1 MQQFFTNLKSFME
14 IFYFAIICILFIF
27 AVIDLNVGVS
37 NDAVNFLNSA
47 VGAKAA
53 SLKTILIVAAIGI
66 FIGASTSNGMMDIAR
81 HGMFQPEHFY
91 FRQLMCV
98 FLAVTV
104 TDVVLLDIFNS
115 LGMPTSTTVSMV
127 FELLGA
133 SFAISLIKMNS
144 GENLP
149 DVESMGDLLNT
160 SKALEVI
167 AGIFL
172 SVAIAFFFG
181 IIVQWIARLIFTYN
195 YKKGLTKKIGIFGG
209 VAVTSIIYF
218 MLFKGMKGASF
229 MTPEIKAFLNENTLM
244 LLGIVFVVSTFLM
257 QILHALK
264 VNVFKVII
272 MVGTFALAMAFA
284 GNDLVNFIGVT
295 MAALDSFLH
304 FYHEAV
310 PAGISP
316 DEYMMGFLNDSAT
329 TSVWFLIGAGAI
341 MVFALCTSKKAH
353 EVLKTSINLSRQ
365 DEGDEMFGSSSMAR
379 KLVRAGMGFVNGINN
394 ITPKNIK
401 QWVSNRFNQNE
412 VTIDEGAAFD
422 LVRASVNLV
431 LAGLLIALG
440 TSLKLPLSTTY
451 VTFMVGMGTSL
462 ADRAW
467 GRETA
472 VFRITG
478 VISVIGGW
486 FLTAGAAFILAGIVA
501 SIMYFGGSVAMVIMA
516 CISGFILVR
525 SHLSYNKKSA
535 KDAERD
541 IKMDIVLTSEN
552 KDEVWENLKSHT
564 AETLCHTLDYAAD
577 TYEGVIT
584 AFANEDVRKLRSAL
598 GKIVEEKAWL
608 KQMRRKETLGFRRI
622 DKGLAFEKNT
632 WYYLS
637 SNNAQQ
643 ILNTLTRITNPMKE
657 HTDNNFR
664 PLSPEYLMEFAP
676 YQKRLIEVFRGIS
689 RIISTGDYTD
699 AEKLSSEGKWLKK
712 EISNLRRLQTH
723 RLQEDAENIK
733 VAFVYLNLIQESHE
747 LLSEVR
753 NVLRGCEKYFIDQK
767 GLSAEEANL

>member
-1 MQQFFTNLKSFME
+1 ME
-14 IFYFAIICILFIF
+14 YFYFAIICVLFVF
-27 AVIDLNVGVS
+27 AIIDLNVGVS

-53 SLKTILIVAAIGI
+53 SLKMILLIAAIGI
-66 FIGASTSNGMMDIAR
+66 FIGASTSSGMMDIAR

-133 SFAISLIKMNS
+133 SFAISLIKINS
-144 GENLP
+144 GESLEG
-149 DVESMGDLLNT
+149 VSTLGDLLNT
-160 SKALEVI
+160 GKALEVI

-195 YKKGLTKKIGIFGG
+195 YKKGLTKKIGLFGG
-209 VAVTSIIYF
+209 VAVTSILYF
-218 MLFKGMKGASF
+218 MLFKGMKNAAF
-229 MTPEIKAFLNENTLM
+229 MTPDVKAYLNEHTLM
-244 LLGIVFVVSTFLM
+244 LLGIIFVVSTILM
-257 QILHALK
+257 QFLHALK
-264 VNVFKVII
+264 VNIFKVII
-272 MVGTFALAMAFA
+272 LIGTFALAMAFA

-295 MAALDSFLH
+295 MAALDSVLH
-304 FYHEAV
+304 FAHEAV
-310 PAGISP
+310 PAGISA
-316 DEYMMGFLNDSAT
+316 DEYMMGFLNEPAQ

-379 KLVRAGMGFVNGINN
+379 KLVRAGMGFITSLQK
-394 ITPKNIK
+394 ITPKDVKRWIAK
-401 QWVSNRFNQNE
+401 RFDQE
-412 VTIDEGAAFD
+412 HATLDEGAAFD

-451 VTFMVGMGTSL
+451 VTFMVGMGSSL
-462 ADRAW
+462 ADHAW
-467 GRETA
+467 GRESA

-486 FLTAGAAFILAGIVA
+486 FLTAGAAFILAGIVS
-501 SIMYFGGSVAMVIMA
+501 SIMYFGGPVAMVIMA
-516 CISGFILVR
+516 GLALFLLFR
-525 SHLSYNKKSA
+525 SHISYKNKKSE
-535 KDAERD
+535 DVRD
-541 IKMDIVLTSEN
+541 VKLDIVLNSEDT
-552 KDEVWENLKSHT
+552 DEVWTALSGHT
-564 AETLCHTLDYAAD
+564 ADTLCHTLDYAAD
-577 TYEGVIT
+577 TYEGVIR
-584 AFANEDVRKLRSAL
+584 AFAREDVRKLRAAL
-598 GKIVEEKAWL
+598 SKIVEEKAWL
-608 KQMRRKETLGFRRI
+608 KKMRRHETLGFRRI

-664 PLSPEYLMEFAP
+664 PLSPQYLEEFAP
-676 YQKRLIEVFRGIS
+676 YQKRLVAVFRGIS
-689 RIISTGDYTD
+689 EVIRTGDFTE
-699 AEKLSSEGKWLKK
+699 AEKLSAEGKWLKK
-712 EISNLRRLQTH
+712 EISNLRRVQTH
-723 RLQEDAENIK
+723 RLQEDADNIK

-753 NVLRGCEKYFIDQK
+753 NVLRGCEKFFGENVPY
-767 GLSAEEANL
+767 SMEEADAEA

>member
-1 MQQFFTNLKSFME
+1 ME
-14 IFYFAIICILFIF
+14 IFYFAIICVLFIF

-133 SFAISLIKMNS
+133 SFAISLIKLGSHEGLEGVNT
-144 GENLP
+144 LA
-149 DVESMGDLLNT
+149 DLLNT
-160 SKALEVI
+160 GKALEVI

-181 IIVQWIARLIFTYN
+181 VIVQWISRLIFTYN
-195 YKKGLTKKIGIFGG
+195 YKKGLTAKIGIFGG

-218 MLFKGMKGASF
+218 MLFKGMKGAAF
-229 MTPEIKAFLNENTLM
+229 MTPEVKAYLNENTLM
-244 LLGIVFVVSTFLM
+244 LLGIVFAVSTVFMQLM
-257 QILHALK
+257 HALK

-272 MVGTFALAMAFA
+272 MIGTFALAMAFA

-295 MAALDSFLH
+295 MAALDSVLH
-304 FYHEAV
+304 FAREAV
-310 PAGISP
+310 PAGISA
-316 DEYMMGFLNDSAT
+316 DEYMMGFLNEPAQ

-341 MVFALCTSKKAH
+341 MVYALCTSKKAH

-379 KLVRAGMGFVNGINN
+379 KLVRAGMGFINGVNKIS
-394 ITPKNIK
+394 PKSVK
-401 QWVSNRFNQNE
+401 RWVAKRFDQE
-412 VTIDEGAAFD
+412 HATLDEGAAFD

-451 VTFMVGMGTSL
+451 VTFMVGMGSSL
-462 ADRAW
+462 ADKAW
-467 GRETA
+467 GRESA

-501 SIMYFGGSVAMVIMA
+501 SIMYFGGPVAMVIMA
-516 CISGFILVR
+516 ALALFLLIR
-525 SHLSYNKKSA
+525 SHLAYKNKKN
-535 KDAERD
+535 EEVRD
-541 IKMDIVLTSEN
+541 VKMDIVLNSE
-552 KDEVWENLKSHT
+552 DTQEVWAALSGHT
-564 AETLCHTLDYAAD
+564 AETLCHTLEYAAD
-577 TYEGVIT
+577 TYEGVIR
-584 AFANEDVRKLRSAL
+584 AFAREDVRKLRTAL
-598 GKIVEEKAWL
+598 DKIVEEKAWL
-608 KQMRRKETLGFRRI
+608 KKQRRHETLGFRRI

-664 PLSPEYLMEFAP
+664 PLSPQYLEEFLP
-676 YQKRLIEVFRGIS
+676 YQQRLVAVFRGIS
-689 RIISTGDYTD
+689 EVIRTGDFSE

-712 EISNLRRLQTH
+712 EISNLRRVQTH

-753 NVLRGCEKYFIDQK
+753 NVLRGCEKFFIDQTDCT
-767 GLSAEEANL
+767 LPEANL

>member
-1 MQQFFTNLKSFME
+1 ME
-14 IFYFAIICILFIF
+14 YFYFAIICVLFIF
-27 AVIDLNVGVS
+27 AIIDLNVGVS

-53 SLKTILIVAAIGI
+53 SLKTILFIAAIGI
-66 FIGASTSNGMMDIAR
+66 FIGASTSSGMMDIAR

-133 SFAISLIKMNS
+133 SFAISLIKINS
-144 GENLP
+144 GEALEG
-149 DVESMGDLLNT
+149 VSSMGDLLNT
-160 SKALEVI
+160 GKALEVI

-181 IIVQWIARLIFTYN
+181 IVVQWISRLIFTYN
-195 YKKGLTKKIGIFGG
+195 YKKGLTKKIGVFGG
-209 VAVTSIIYF
+209 VAVTSILYF
-218 MLFKGMKGASF
+218 MLFKGMKNAAF
-229 MTPEIKAFLNENTLM
+229 MTPDVKAYLNENTLM
-244 LLGIVFVVSTFLM
+244 LLGVIFVVSTILM
-257 QILHALK
+257 QFLHALK

-272 MVGTFALAMAFA
+272 LIGTFALAMAFA

-295 MAALDSFLH
+295 MAALDSVIH
-304 FYHEAV
+304 FAEVAV
-310 PAGISP
+310 PAGISA
-316 DEYMMGFLNDSAT
+316 DEYMMGFLNEPAQ
-329 TSVWFLIGAGAI
+329 TSIWFLIGAGAI
-341 MVFALCTSKKAH
+341 MVYALCTSKKAH
-353 EVLKTSINLSRQ
+353 EVLNTSINLSRQ

-379 KLVRAGMGFVNGINN
+379 KLVRAGMGFITSINK
-394 ITPKNIK
+394 ISPKNLK
-401 QWVSNRFNQNE
+401 RWVAKRFNQE
-412 VTIDEGAAFD
+412 EATLDDGAAFD

-451 VTFMVGMGTSL
+451 VTFMVGMGSSL
-462 ADRAW
+462 ADHAW
-467 GRETA
+467 GRESA

-486 FLTAGAAFILAGIVA
+486 FLTAGAAFILAGIVS
-501 SIMYFGGSVAMVIMA
+501 SIMYFGGPVAMVIMA
-516 CISGFILVR
+516 GLALFLLIR
-525 SHLSYNKKSA
+525 SHISYKNKKNE
-535 KDAERD
+535 DVRD
-541 IKMDIVLTSEN
+541 VKLDIVLNSQDT
-552 KDEVWENLKSHT
+552 DEVWTALSGHT
-564 AETLCHTLDYAAD
+564 ADTLCHTLDYAAD
-577 TYEGVIT
+577 TYDGVIR
-584 AFANEDVRKLRSAL
+584 AFAREDVRKLRTAL
-598 GKIVEEKAWL
+598 TKIVEEKAWL
-608 KQMRRKETLGFRRI
+608 KKMRRHETLGFRRI

-664 PLSPEYLMEFAP
+664 PLSPQYLEEFAP
-676 YQKRLIEVFRGIS
+676 YQKRLVAVFRGIS
-689 RIISTGDYTD
+689 EVIRTGDFSE
-699 AEKLSSEGKWLKK
+699 AEKLSAEGKWLKK
-712 EISNLRRLQTH
+712 EISNLRRVQTH
-723 RLQEDAENIK
+723 RLQEDADNIK

-753 NVLRGCEKYFIDQK
+753 NVLRGCEKFFGENVPYTI
-767 GLSAEEANL
+767 EEA

>member
-1 MQQFFTNLKSFME
+1 ME
-14 IFYFAIICILFIF
+14 IFYFAIICILFVF

-66 FIGASTSNGMMDIAR
+66 FIGASTSSGMMDIAR

-133 SFAISLIKMNS
+133 SFAISLIKINS
-144 GENLP
+144 GEALEG
-149 DVESMGDLLNT
+149 VSTMADLLNT
-160 SKALEVI
+160 GKALEVI

-181 IIVQWIARLIFTYN
+181 VIVQWLARLIFTYN
-195 YKKGLTKKIGIFGG
+195 YKKGLTSKIGIFGG
-209 VAVTSIIYF
+209 VAVTSILYF
-218 MLFKGMKGASF
+218 MLFKGMKNAAF
-229 MTPEIKAFLNENTLM
+229 MTPDVKAYLNENTLM
-244 LLGIVFVVSTFLM
+244 LLGIIFVVSTLLM
-257 QILHALK
+257 QLLHALK
-264 VNVFKVII
+264 VNIFKVII
-272 MVGTFALAMAFA
+272 MIGTFALAMAFA

-295 MAALDSFLH
+295 MAALDSVLH
-304 FYHEAV
+304 FAREAV
-310 PAGISP
+310 PAGISA
-316 DEYMMGFLNDSAT
+316 DEYMMGFLNEPAQ

-365 DEGDEMFGSSSMAR
+365 DDGDEMFGSSPVAR
-379 KLVRAGMGFVNGINN
+379 KLVRAGMGFITSINK
-394 ITPKNIK
+394 ISPKSVK
-401 QWVSNRFNQNE
+401 LWVAKRFNQEE
-412 VTIDEGAAFD
+412 VSLDEGAAFD

-451 VTFMVGMGTSL
+451 VTFMVGMGSSL
-462 ADRAW
+462 ADHAW
-467 GRETA
+467 GRESA

-501 SIMYFGGSVAMVIMA
+501 SIMYFGGPVAMVVMA
-516 CISGFILVR
+516 GLALFLLIR
-525 SHLSYNKKSA
+525 SHISYKNKKSE
-535 KDAERD
+535 DVRD
-541 IKMDIVLTSEN
+541 EKMAVVLNSE
-552 KDEVWENLKSHT
+552 DPQEVWAALSSHS
-564 AETLCHTLDYAAD
+564 ADTLCHSLDYAAD
-577 TYEGVIT
+577 TYDYVIN
-584 AFANEDVRKLRSAL
+584 AFAKEDVRRLRTAL
-598 GKIVEEKAWL
+598 ARIVEEKAWL
-608 KQMRRKETLGFRRI
+608 KKQRRQETLGFRRI
-622 DKGLAFEKNT
+622 DKGLAIEKNT

-664 PLSPEYLMEFAP
+664 PLPVQYLEEFAP
-676 YQKRLIEVFRGIS
+676 YRTRLIEVFRNIS
-689 RIISTGDYTD
+689 EIIRTGDFSE
-699 AEKLSSEGKWLKK
+699 AERVSAEGKWLKK
-712 EISNLRRLQTH
+712 EISNLRRVQTH
-723 RLQEDAENIK
+723 RLQQEDADKIK

-753 NVLRGCEKYFIDQK
+753 NVLRGCEKYFIDQVD
-767 GLSAEEANL
+767 EEGGEAKL

>member
-1 MQQFFTNLKSFME
+1 ME
-14 IFYFAIICILFIF
+14 IFYFAIICVLFIF

-133 SFAISLIKMNS
+133 SFAISLIKLGS
-144 GENLP
+144 GEGL
-149 DVESMGDLLNT
+149 DGVSSLADLLNT
-160 SKALEVI
+160 GKALEVI

-181 IIVQWIARLIFTYN
+181 IIVQWISRLVFTYN
-195 YKKGLTKKIGIFGG
+195 YKKNLTAKIGVFGG
-209 VAVTSIIYF
+209 VAVTSILYF
-218 MLFKGMKGASF
+218 MLFKGMKGAAF
-229 MTPEIKAFLNENTLM
+229 MTPEVKAYLNENTLM
-244 LLGIVFVVSTFLM
+244 LLGIVFVVSTVIM
-257 QILHALK
+257 QLLHALK

-272 MVGTFALAMAFA
+272 MIGTFALAMAFA

-295 MAALDSFLH
+295 MAALDSVLH
-304 FYHEAV
+304 FAREAV
-310 PAGISP
+310 PAGISA
-316 DEYMMGFLNDSAT
+316 DEYMMGFLNEPAA

-341 MVFALCTSKKAH
+341 MVYALCTSKKAH

-379 KLVRAGMGFVNGINN
+379 KLVRAGMGFITGVTK
-394 ITPKNIK
+394 ITPKNVK
-401 QWVSNRFNQNE
+401 RWVAKRFDQE
-412 VTIDEGAAFD
+412 HATLDEGAAFD

-451 VTFMVGMGTSL
+451 VTFMVGMGSSL
-462 ADRAW
+462 ADQAW
-467 GRETA
+467 GRESA

-501 SIMYFGGSVAMVIMA
+501 SIMYFGGPVAMVVMA
-516 CISGFILVR
+516 ALALFLLIR
-525 SHLSYNKKSA
+525 SHLAYKNKKS
-535 KDAERD
+535 EEVRD
-541 IKMDIVLTSEN
+541 VKMDIVLNSEDTSE
-552 KDEVWENLKSHT
+552 VWTALSGHT

-577 TYEGVIT
+577 TYEGVIR
-584 AFANEDVRKLRSAL
+584 AFAREDVRKLRTAL
-598 GKIVEEKAWL
+598 DKIVEEKAWL
-608 KQMRRKETLGFRRI
+608 KKQRRHETLGFRRI

-664 PLSPEYLMEFAP
+664 PLSPQYLEEFAP
-676 YQKRLIEVFRGIS
+676 YQKRLIDVFRGIS
-689 RIISTGDYTD
+689 EVIRTGDFTN
-699 AEKLSSEGKWLKK
+699 AEQLSAEGKWLKK
-712 EISNLRRLQTH
+712 EISNLRRVQTH

-753 NVLRGCEKYFIDQK
+753 NVLRGCEKFFIDQT
-767 GLSAEEANL
+767 ECTVEAKL

>member
-1 MQQFFTNLKSFME
+1 ME
-14 IFYFAIICILFIF
+14 IFYFGIICFLFVL

-53 SLKTILIVAAIGI
+53 SLKTILVVAAIGI

-81 HGMFQPEHFY
+81 HGMFQPEYFY
-91 FRQLMCV
+91 FRQVMCI
-98 FLAVTV
+98 FLAVTAS
-104 TDVVLLDIFNS
+104 DVVLLDIFNS

-133 SFAISLIKMNS
+133 SFAISLIKWNS

-149 DVESMGDLLNT
+149 GVETMGDLLNT

-181 IIVQWIARLIFTYN
+181 IIVQWISRLIFTYN
-195 YKKGLTKKIGIFGG
+195 YKKGLSKKIGIFGG

-244 LLGIVFVVSTFLM
+244 LLGIIFVVSTVLM
-257 QILHALK
+257 QFLHAIK

-272 MVGTFALAMAFA
+272 MIGTFALAMAFA

-304 FYHEAV
+304 FFREGIA
-310 PAGISP
+310 AGFTP
-316 DEYMMGFLNDSAT
+316 DTYMMGFLNDPAT

-379 KLVRAGMGFVNGINN
+379 RLVRVGMNFINFINN
-394 ITPKNIK
+394 ISPARVKV
-401 QWVSNRFNQNE
+401 WVNSRFNQEE
-412 VTIDEGAAFD
+412 VALDDGAAFD

-451 VTFMVGMGTSL
+451 VTFMVGMGSSL

-467 GRETA
+467 GRESA

-478 VISVIGGW
+478 VVSVIGGW
-486 FLTAGAAFILAGIVA
+486 FLTAGAAFILAGLVA
-501 SIMYFGGSVAMVIMA
+501 TLNYLGGPIGMA
-516 CISGFILVR
+516 ITVVLAIFLLIR
-525 SHLSYNKKSA
+525 SHLAYKKKSA
-535 KDAERD
+535 EEVRD
-541 IKMDIVLTSEN
+541 VKMDVVLTS
-552 KDEVWENLKSHT
+552 DDQREVWENLKGHT
-564 AETLCHTLDYAAD
+564 AETLCHTLDFAAD
-577 TYEGVIT
+577 TYETVIT
-584 AFANEDVRKLRSAL
+584 AFANEDVRKLRSSMN
-598 GKIVEEKAWL
+598 KIVEEKALL
-608 KQMRRKETLGFRRI
+608 KKMRRQETLGFRRI

-643 ILNTLTRITNPMKE
+643 ILNTLTRISGPMKE

-664 PLSPEYLMEFAP
+664 PLSPKYLEEFAT
-676 YQKRLIEVFRGIS
+676 YQQRLIAVFRGIS
-689 RIISTGDYTD
+689 EVIRTGDFTH
-699 AEKLSSEGKWLKK
+699 AEKYSAEGKWLKK
-712 EISNLRRLQTH
+712 EMSNLRRLQTH

-753 NVLRGCEKYFIDQK
+753 NVLRGSEKFFIDQQ
-767 GLSAEEANL
+767 EA

>member
-1 MQQFFTNLKSFME
+1 ME
-14 IFYFAIICILFIF
+14 YFYLGIICFLFIL

-133 SFAISLIKMNS
+133 SFAISLIKINS
-144 GENLP
+144 GENLEG
-149 DVESMGDLLNT
+149 VENMADLLNT
-160 SKALEVI
+160 GKALEVI

-181 IIVQWIARLIFTYN
+181 VIVQWISRLIFTYN
-195 YKKGLTKKIGIFGG
+195 YKKGLTKKIGVFGG

-229 MTPEIKAFLNENTLM
+229 MTPDVKAFLNENTLPI
-244 LLGIVFVVSTFLM
+244 LGAIFVVSTVLM
-257 QILHALK
+257 QFLHAIK

-272 MVGTFALAMAFA
+272 MIGTFALAMAFA

-295 MAALDSFLH
+295 MAALDSVLH
-304 FYHEAV
+304 FFREAV

-316 DEYMMGFLNDSAT
+316 DEYMMGFLNEPAT
-329 TSVWFLIGAGAI
+329 TSIWFLIGAGAI

-365 DEGDEMFGSSSMAR
+365 DEGDEMFGSSSLAR
-379 KLVRAGMGFVNGINN
+379 KMVRMGIGFVNNLNN
-394 ITPKNIK
+394 ITPANVKN
-401 QWVSNRFNQNE
+401 WVSGRFNQEE
-412 VTIDEGAAFD
+412 VALDEGAAFD

-451 VTFMVGMGTSL
+451 VTFMVGMGSSL

-486 FLTAGAAFILAGIVA
+486 FLTAGAAFILAGLVA
-501 SIMYFGGSVAMVIMA
+501 TVNYLAGPVGMFIMVALAIFLL
-516 CISGFILVR
+516 IR
-525 SHLSYNKKSA
+525 SHISYKNKATK
-535 KDAERD
+535 EVRD
-541 IKMDIVLTSEN
+541 EKMDIILTSE
-552 KDEVWENLKSHT
+552 DPARVWSNLKAHT
-564 AETLCHTLDYAAD
+564 ADTLCHTLDYAAD

-608 KQMRRKETLGFRRI
+608 KKMRRQETLGFRRI

-632 WYYLS
+632 WYYLC
-637 SNNAQQ
+637 SNNGQQ

-664 PLSPEYLMEFAP
+664 PLSPQYYEEFAP
-676 YQKRLIEVFRGIS
+676 YQKRLVEVFRGIS
-689 RIISTGDYTD
+689 RVISTGDYTD
-699 AEKLSSEGKWLKK
+699 AEKLSAEGKWLKK
-712 EISNLRRLQTH
+712 EISNLRRVQTH

-753 NVLRGCEKYFIDQK
+753 NVLRGCEKYFLDQQ
-767 GLSAEEANL
+767 

>member
-1 MQQFFTNLKSFME
+1 ME
-14 IFYFAIICILFIF
+14 YFYFAIICVLFIF
-27 AVIDLNVGVS
+27 AIIDLNVGVS

-53 SLKTILIVAAIGI
+53 SLKTILFIAAIGI
-66 FIGASTSNGMMDIAR
+66 FIGASTSSGMMDIAR

-133 SFAISLIKMNS
+133 SFAISLIKINS
-144 GENLP
+144 GEALEG
-149 DVESMGDLLNT
+149 VSSMGDLLNT
-160 SKALEVI
+160 GKALEVI

-181 IIVQWIARLIFTYN
+181 IVVQWISRLIFTYN

-209 VAVTSIIYF
+209 VAITSILYF
-218 MLFKGMKGASF
+218 MLFKGMKNAAF
-229 MTPEIKAFLNENTLM
+229 MTPDVKAYLNENTLM
-244 LLGIVFVVSTFLM
+244 LLGVIFVVSTILM
-257 QILHALK
+257 QFLHALK

-272 MVGTFALAMAFA
+272 LIGTFALAMAFA

-295 MAALDSFLH
+295 MAALDSVIH
-304 FYHEAV
+304 FAEVAV
-310 PAGISP
+310 PAGISA
-316 DEYMMGFLNDSAT
+316 DEYMMGFLNEPAQ
-329 TSVWFLIGAGAI
+329 TSIWFLIGAGAI
-341 MVFALCTSKKAH
+341 MVYALCTSKKAH
-353 EVLKTSINLSRQ
+353 EVLNTSINLSRQ

-379 KLVRAGMGFVNGINN
+379 KLVRAGMGFITSINK
-394 ITPKNIK
+394 ISPKNLK
-401 QWVSNRFNQNE
+401 RWVAKRFNQE
-412 VTIDEGAAFD
+412 EATLDDGAAFD

-451 VTFMVGMGTSL
+451 VTFMVGMGSSL
-462 ADRAW
+462 ADHAW
-467 GRETA
+467 GRESA

-486 FLTAGAAFILAGIVA
+486 FLTAGAAFILAGIVS
-501 SIMYFGGSVAMVIMA
+501 SIMYFGGPVAMVIMA
-516 CISGFILVR
+516 GLALFLLIR
-525 SHLSYNKKSA
+525 SHISYKNKKNE
-535 KDAERD
+535 DVRD
-541 IKMDIVLTSEN
+541 VKLDIVLNSQDA
-552 KDEVWENLKSHT
+552 DEVWTALSGHT
-564 AETLCHTLDYAAD
+564 ADTLCHTLDYAAD
-577 TYEGVIT
+577 TYDGVIR
-584 AFANEDVRKLRSAL
+584 AFAREDVRKLRTAL
-598 GKIVEEKAWL
+598 TKIVEEKAWL
-608 KQMRRKETLGFRRI
+608 KKMRRHETLGFRRI

-664 PLSPEYLMEFAP
+664 PLSPQYLEEFAP
-676 YQKRLIEVFRGIS
+676 YQKRLVAVFRGIS
-689 RIISTGDYTD
+689 EVIRIGDFSE
-699 AEKLSSEGKWLKK
+699 AEKLSAEGKWLKK
-712 EISNLRRLQTH
+712 EISNLRRVQTH
-723 RLQEDAENIK
+723 RLQEDADNIK

-753 NVLRGCEKYFIDQK
+753 NVLRGCEKFFGENVPYTI
-767 GLSAEEANL
+767 EEA

>member
-1 MQQFFTNLKSFME
+1 ME
-14 IFYFAIICILFIF
+14 YFYVGIICFLFIL

-53 SLKTILIVAAIGI
+53 SLKVILIVAAIGI

-133 SFAISLIKMNS
+133 SFALAIIKVSS

-149 DVESMGDLLNT
+149 GVESVGDLLNT

-244 LLGIVFVVSTFLM
+244 LLGIIFVVSTVLM
-257 QILHALK
+257 QLLHALK
-264 VNVFKVII
+264 VNIFKVII
-272 MVGTFALAMAFA
+272 MIGTFALAMAFA

-295 MAALDSFLH
+295 MAALDSVLH
-304 FYHEAV
+304 FFREAV

-316 DEYMMGFLNDSAT
+316 DEYMMGFLNEPAT

-365 DEGDEMFGSSSMAR
+365 DEGDEMFGSSSLAR
-379 KLVRAGMGFVNGINN
+379 KLVRMGMGFVNGLNN
-394 ITPKNIK
+394 ITPANVKK
-401 QWVSNRFNQNE
+401 WVNGRFNQSE

-451 VTFMVGMGTSL
+451 VTFMVGMGSSL

-467 GRETA
+467 GRESA

-486 FLTAGAAFILAGIVA
+486 FLTAGAAFILAGLVA
-501 SIMYFGGSVAMVIMA
+501 SVNYLAGPVGMFVMVALAIFLL
-516 CISGFILVR
+516 IR
-525 SHLSYNKKSA
+525 SHMSYKNKKN
-535 KDAERD
+535 EEVRD
-541 IKMDIVLTSEN
+541 VKMDIILTSE
-552 KDEVWENLKSHT
+552 DPGRVWNNLKAHT
-564 AETLCHTLDYAAD
+564 AETLCHTLDFAAD
-577 TYEGVIT
+577 TYESVIS
-584 AFANEDVRKLRSAL
+584 AFANEDVRKLRTAL
-598 GKIVEEKAWL
+598 GKIVEEKALL
-608 KQMRRKETLGFRRI
+608 KKMRRQETLGFRRI

-637 SNNAQQ
+637 SNNGQQ

-664 PLSPEYLMEFAP
+664 PLSPQYYDEFAP

-689 RIISTGDYTD
+689 RVIRTGDYTD
-699 AEKLSSEGKWLKK
+699 AEKLSAEGKWLKK
-712 EISNLRRLQTH
+712 EISNLRRVQTH

-753 NVLRGCEKYFIDQK
+753 NVLRGCEKYFN
-767 GLSAEEANL
+767 E

>member
-1 MQQFFTNLKSFME
+1 ME
-14 IFYFAIICILFIF
+14 IFYFAIICVLFVF

-133 SFAISLIKMNS
+133 SFAISLIKVAS
-144 GENLP
+144 GEVMEGVNS
-149 DVESMGDLLNT
+149 VGDLLNT

-181 IIVQWIARLIFTYN
+181 IIVQWISRLVFTYN
-195 YKKGLTKKIGIFGG
+195 YKKGLGKKIGIFGG

-218 MLFKGMKGASF
+218 MLFKGMKGAAF
-229 MTPEIKAFLNENTLM
+229 MTPEVKAYLNENTLM
-244 LLGIVFVVSTFLM
+244 LLGIIFVVSTVLM
-257 QILHALK
+257 QLLHALK

-272 MVGTFALAMAFA
+272 MIGTFALAMAFA

-295 MAALDSFLH
+295 MAALDSVLH
-304 FYHEAV
+304 FAREAV
-310 PAGISP
+310 PAGISA
-316 DEYMMGFLNDSAT
+316 DEYMMGFLNEPAT
-329 TSVWFLIGAGAI
+329 TSIWFLIGAGAI
-341 MVFALCTSKKAH
+341 MVYALCTSKKAH

-379 KLVRAGMGFVNGINN
+379 KLVRAGMGFINGINKVS
-394 ITPKNIK
+394 PKSVK
-401 QWVSNRFNQNE
+401 RWVAKRFDQE
-412 VTIDEGAAFD
+412 HTTLDEGAAFD

-451 VTFMVGMGTSL
+451 VTFMVGMGSSL
-462 ADRAW
+462 ADHAW
-467 GRETA
+467 GRESA

-501 SIMYFGGSVAMVIMA
+501 SIMYFGGPVAMVVMA
-516 CISGFILVR
+516 ALALFLLIR
-525 SHLSYNKKSA
+525 SHISYKNKKN
-535 KDAERD
+535 EEVRD
-541 IKMDIVLTSEN
+541 VKMDIVLNAEN
-552 KDEVWENLKSHT
+552 PQEVWTALSSHT
-564 AETLCHTLDYAAD
+564 ADTLCHTLEYAAD
-577 TYEGVIT
+577 TYEGVIR
-584 AFANEDVRKLRSAL
+584 AFAREDVRKLRTAL
-598 GKIVEEKAWL
+598 DKIVEEKAWL
-608 KQMRRKETLGFRRI
+608 KKQRRHETLGFRRI

-664 PLSPEYLMEFAP
+664 PLSPQYLEEFLP
-676 YQKRLIEVFRGIS
+676 YQQRLVAVFRGIS
-689 RIISTGDYTD
+689 EVIRTGDFSE
-699 AEKLSSEGKWLKK
+699 AEKLSAEGKWLKK
-712 EISNLRRLQTH
+712 EISNLRRVQTH

-753 NVLRGCEKYFIDQK
+753 NVLRGCEKFFIDQT
-767 GLSAEEANL
+767 GDLAAEPKL

>member
-1 MQQFFTNLKSFME
+1 ME
-14 IFYFAIICILFIF
+14 YFYFAIICVLFVF
-27 AVIDLNVGVS
+27 AIIDLNVGVS

-53 SLKTILIVAAIGI
+53 SLKMILLIAAIGI
-66 FIGASTSNGMMDIAR
+66 FIGASTSSGMMDIAR

-133 SFAISLIKMNS
+133 SFAISLIKINS
-144 GENLP
+144 GESLEG
-149 DVESMGDLLNT
+149 VSTLGDLLNT
-160 SKALEVI
+160 GKALEVI

-195 YKKGLTKKIGIFGG
+195 YKKGLTKKIGLFGG
-209 VAVTSIIYF
+209 VAVTSILYF
-218 MLFKGMKGASF
+218 MLFKGMKNAAF
-229 MTPEIKAFLNENTLM
+229 MTPDVKAYLNENTLM
-244 LLGIVFVVSTFLM
+244 LLGVIFVVSTILM
-257 QILHALK
+257 QFLHALK

-272 MVGTFALAMAFA
+272 LIGTFALAMAFA

-295 MAALDSFLH
+295 MAALDSVIH
-304 FYHEAV
+304 FAEVAV
-310 PAGISP
+310 PAGISA
-316 DEYMMGFLNDSAT
+316 DEYMMGFLNEPAQ

-379 KLVRAGMGFVNGINN
+379 KLVRAGMGFITSLQK
-394 ITPKNIK
+394 ITPKNVKRWIAK
-401 QWVSNRFNQNE
+401 RFDQE
-412 VTIDEGAAFD
+412 HATLDEGAAFD

-451 VTFMVGMGTSL
+451 VTFMVGMGSSL
-462 ADRAW
+462 ADHAW
-467 GRETA
+467 GRESA

-486 FLTAGAAFILAGIVA
+486 FLTAGAAFILAGIVS
-501 SIMYFGGSVAMVIMA
+501 SIMYFGGPVAMVIMA
-516 CISGFILVR
+516 GLALFLLFR
-525 SHLSYNKKSA
+525 SHISYKNKKSE
-535 KDAERD
+535 DVRD
-541 IKMDIVLTSEN
+541 VKLDIVLNSEDT
-552 KDEVWENLKSHT
+552 DEVWTALSGHT
-564 AETLCHTLDYAAD
+564 ADTLCHTLDYAAD
-577 TYEGVIT
+577 TYEGVIR
-584 AFANEDVRKLRSAL
+584 AFAREDVRKLRAAL
-598 GKIVEEKAWL
+598 SKIVEEKAWL
-608 KQMRRKETLGFRRI
+608 KKMRRHETLGFRRI

-664 PLSPEYLMEFAP
+664 PLSPQYLEEFAP
-676 YQKRLIEVFRGIS
+676 YQKRLVAVFRGIS
-689 RIISTGDYTD
+689 EVIRTGDFTE
-699 AEKLSSEGKWLKK
+699 AEKLSAEGKWLKK
-712 EISNLRRLQTH
+712 EISNLRRVQTH
-723 RLQEDAENIK
+723 RLQEDADNIK

-753 NVLRGCEKYFIDQK
+753 NVLRGCEKFFGENVPY
-767 GLSAEEANL
+767 SMEEADAEA

>member
-1 MQQFFTNLKSFME
+1 ME
-14 IFYFAIICILFIF
+14 YFYLGIICFLFIL

-133 SFAISLIKMNS
+133 SFAISLIKINS
-144 GENLP
+144 GENLEG
-149 DVESMGDLLNT
+149 VENMADLLNT
-160 SKALEVI
+160 GKALEVI

-181 IIVQWIARLIFTYN
+181 IIVQWISRLIFTYN
-195 YKKGLTKKIGIFGG
+195 YKKGLTKKIGVFGG

-229 MTPEIKAFLNENTLM
+229 MTPDVKAFLNENTLAI
-244 LLGIVFVVSTFLM
+244 LGVIFVISTVLM
-257 QILHALK
+257 QFLHAIK

-272 MVGTFALAMAFA
+272 MIGTFALAMAFA

-295 MAALDSFLH
+295 MAALDSVLH
-304 FYHEAV
+304 FFREAV

-316 DEYMMGFLNDSAT
+316 DEYMMGFLNEPAT
-329 TSVWFLIGAGAI
+329 TSIWFLIGAGAI

-365 DEGDEMFGSSSMAR
+365 DEGDEMFGSSSLAR
-379 KLVRAGMGFVNGINN
+379 KMVRMGMGFVNNLNN
-394 ITPKNIK
+394 ITPANVKN
-401 QWVSNRFNQNE
+401 WVSGRFNQEE
-412 VTIDEGAAFD
+412 VALDEGAAFD

-451 VTFMVGMGTSL
+451 VTFMVGMGSSL

-486 FLTAGAAFILAGIVA
+486 FLTAGAAFILAGLVA
-501 SIMYFGGSVAMVIMA
+501 TVNYLAGPVGMFIMVALAIFLL
-516 CISGFILVR
+516 IR
-525 SHLSYNKKSA
+525 SHISYKNKATK
-535 KDAERD
+535 EVRD
-541 IKMDIVLTSEN
+541 EKMDIILTSE
-552 KDEVWENLKSHT
+552 DPARVWSNLKAHT
-564 AETLCHTLDYAAD
+564 ADTLCHTLDYAAD

-608 KQMRRKETLGFRRI
+608 KKMRRQETLGFRRI

-632 WYYLS
+632 WYYLC
-637 SNNAQQ
+637 SNNGQQ

-664 PLSPEYLMEFAP
+664 PLSPQYYEEFAP
-676 YQKRLIEVFRGIS
+676 YQKRLVEVFRGIS
-689 RIISTGDYTD
+689 RVISTGDYTD
-699 AEKLSSEGKWLKK
+699 AEKLSAEGKWLKK
-712 EISNLRRLQTH
+712 EISNLRRVQTH

-753 NVLRGCEKYFIDQK
+753 NVLRGCEKYFLDQQ
-767 GLSAEEANL
+767 

>member
-1 MQQFFTNLKSFME
+1 ME
-14 IFYFAIICILFIF
+14 IFYFAIICVLFIF

-133 SFAISLIKMNS
+133 SFAISLIKIGS
-144 GENLP
+144 HEGLEGVSTLA
-149 DVESMGDLLNT
+149 DLLNT
-160 SKALEVI
+160 GKALEVI

-181 IIVQWIARLIFTYN
+181 IIVQWISRLIFTYN
-195 YKKGLTKKIGIFGG
+195 YKKGLTAKIGVFGG

-218 MLFKGMKGASF
+218 MLFKGMKGAAF
-229 MTPEIKAFLNENTLM
+229 MTPEIKAYLNENTLM
-244 LLGIVFVVSTFLM
+244 LLGIIFAVSTVLM
-257 QILHALK
+257 QLLHALK

-272 MVGTFALAMAFA
+272 MIGTFALAMAFA

-295 MAALDSFLH
+295 MAALDSVLH
-304 FYHEAV
+304 FAREAV
-310 PAGISP
+310 PAGISA
-316 DEYMMGFLNDSAT
+316 DEYMMGFLNEPAQ
-329 TSVWFLIGAGAI
+329 TSVWFLIGAGAV
-341 MVFALCTSKKAH
+341 MVYALCTSKKAH

-379 KLVRAGMGFVNGINN
+379 KLVRAGMGFINGINK
-394 ITPKNIK
+394 ISPKSVK
-401 QWVSNRFNQNE
+401 RWVAKRFDQE
-412 VTIDEGAAFD
+412 HTTLDEGAAFD

-462 ADRAW
+462 ADQAW
-467 GRETA
+467 GRESA

-501 SIMYFGGSVAMVIMA
+501 SIMYFGGPVAMVVMA
-516 CISGFILVR
+516 ALALFLLIR
-525 SHLSYNKKSA
+525 SHISYKNKKS
-535 KDAERD
+535 EEVRD
-541 IKMDIVLTSEN
+541 VKMDIVLN
-552 KDEVWENLKSHT
+552 ADDPQEVWAALSGHT
-564 AETLCHTLDYAAD
+564 ADTLCHTLEYAAE
-577 TYEGVIT
+577 TYEGVIR
-584 AFANEDVRKLRSAL
+584 AFAREDVRKLRASL
-598 GKIVEEKAWL
+598 DKIVEEKAWL
-608 KQMRRKETLGFRRI
+608 KKQRRHETLGFRRI

-664 PLSPEYLMEFAP
+664 PLSPQYLEEFAP
-676 YQKRLIEVFRGIS
+676 YQQRLVAVFRGIS
-689 RIISTGDYTD
+689 EVIRTGDFTN
-699 AEKLSSEGKWLKK
+699 AEKLSAEGKWLKK
-712 EISNLRRLQTH
+712 EISNLRRVQTH

-753 NVLRGCEKYFIDQK
+753 NVLRGCEKFFIDQTEC
-767 GLSAEEANL
+767 AVEAKL

>member
-1 MQQFFTNLKSFME
+1 ME
-14 IFYFAIICILFIF
+14 IFYFAIICVLFIF

-133 SFAISLIKMNS
+133 SFAISLIKIGSHEGLEGVNT
-144 GENLP
+144 LA
-149 DVESMGDLLNT
+149 DLLNT
-160 SKALEVI
+160 GKALEVI

-181 IIVQWIARLIFTYN
+181 IIVQWISRLIFTYN
-195 YKKGLTKKIGIFGG
+195 YKKGLGKKIGVFGG

-218 MLFKGMKGASF
+218 MLFKGMKGAAF
-229 MTPEIKAFLNENTLM
+229 MTPEIKAYLNENTLM
-244 LLGIVFVVSTFLM
+244 LLGIIFVVSTVLM
-257 QILHALK
+257 QFLHALK
-264 VNVFKVII
+264 VNVFKVVI
-272 MVGTFALAMAFA
+272 MIGTFALAMAFA

-295 MAALDSFLH
+295 MAALDSVLH
-304 FYHEAV
+304 FAREAV
-310 PAGISP
+310 PAGISA
-316 DEYMMGFLNDSAT
+316 DEYMMGFLNEPAQ
-329 TSVWFLIGAGAI
+329 TSVWFLIGAGAV
-341 MVFALCTSKKAH
+341 MVYALCTSKKAH

-379 KLVRAGMGFVNGINN
+379 KLVRAGMGFINGVNKIS
-394 ITPKNIK
+394 PKSVK
-401 QWVSNRFNQNE
+401 RWVAKRFDQE
-412 VTIDEGAAFD
+412 HATLDEGAAFD

-462 ADRAW
+462 ADQAW
-467 GRETA
+467 GRESA

-501 SIMYFGGSVAMVIMA
+501 SIMYFGGPIAMVIMA
-516 CISGFILVR
+516 ALALFLLIR
-525 SHLSYNKKSA
+525 SHISYKNKKN
-535 KDAERD
+535 EEVRD
-541 IKMDIVLTSEN
+541 VKMDVVLN
-552 KDEVWENLKSHT
+552 ADDPQEVWAALSSHT
-564 AETLCHTLDYAAD
+564 ADTLCHTLEYAAD
-577 TYEGVIT
+577 TYEGVIR
-584 AFANEDVRKLRSAL
+584 AFAREDVRKLRTSL
-598 GKIVEEKAWL
+598 DKIVEEKAWL
-608 KQMRRKETLGFRRI
+608 KKQRRHETLGFRRI

-664 PLSPEYLMEFAP
+664 PLSPQYLEEFAP
-676 YQKRLIEVFRGIS
+676 YQKRLVTVFRGIS
-689 RIISTGDYTD
+689 DVIRTGDFSKA
-699 AEKLSSEGKWLKK
+699 AELSAEGKWLKK
-712 EISNLRRLQTH
+712 EISNLRRVQTH
-723 RLQEDAENIK
+723 RLQEDADNIK

-753 NVLRGCEKYFIDQK
+753 NVLRGCEKFFIDQVD
-767 GLSAEEANL
+767 LAETLEKPHA

>member
-1 MQQFFTNLKSFME
+1 ME
-14 IFYFAIICILFIF
+14 IFYFAIICVLFIF

-133 SFAISLIKMNS
+133 SFAISLIKLGS
-144 GENLP
+144 HEGLEGVSSLA
-149 DVESMGDLLNT
+149 DLLNT
-160 SKALEVI
+160 GKALEVI

-181 IIVQWIARLIFTYN
+181 IIVQWISRLVFTYN
-195 YKKGLTKKIGIFGG
+195 YKKGLSKKIGIFGG

-218 MLFKGMKGASF
+218 MLFKGMKGAAF
-229 MTPEIKAFLNENTLM
+229 MTPDVKAYLNEHTLM
-244 LLGIVFVVSTFLM
+244 LLGIVFAVSTVLM
-257 QILHALK
+257 QLLHALK

-272 MVGTFALAMAFA
+272 MIGTFALAMAFA

-295 MAALDSFLH
+295 MAALDSVLH
-304 FYHEAV
+304 FAREAV
-310 PAGISP
+310 PAGISA
-316 DEYMMGFLNDSAT
+316 DEYMMGFLNEPAA
-329 TSVWFLIGAGAI
+329 TSVWFLIGAGGI

-379 KLVRAGMGFVNGINN
+379 KLVRAGMGFINGVNKISPRNV
-394 ITPKNIK
+394 KR
-401 QWVSNRFNQNE
+401 WVAKRFDQE
-412 VTIDEGAAFD
+412 HVTLDEGAAFD

-451 VTFMVGMGTSL
+451 VTFMVGMGSSL
-462 ADRAW
+462 ADKAW
-467 GRETA
+467 GRESA

-501 SIMYFGGSVAMVIMA
+501 SIMYFGGPVAMVIMA
-516 CISGFILVR
+516 ALALFLLIR
-525 SHLSYNKKSA
+525 SHLAYKNKKS
-535 KDAERD
+535 EEVRD
-541 IKMDIVLTSEN
+541 VKMDIVLNAEDSQ
-552 KDEVWENLKSHT
+552 EVWAALSGHT
-564 AETLCHTLDYAAD
+564 ADTLCHALDYAAD
-577 TYEGVIT
+577 TYEGVIR
-584 AFANEDVRKLRSAL
+584 AFAREDVRKLRTAL
-598 GKIVEEKAWL
+598 DKIVEEKAWL
-608 KQMRRKETLGFRRI
+608 KKQRRHETLGFRRI

-664 PLSPEYLMEFAP
+664 PLSPKYLEEFAP
-676 YQKRLIEVFRGIS
+676 YQKRLVEVFRGIS
-689 RIISTGDYTD
+689 EVIRTGDFSE
-699 AEKLSSEGKWLKK
+699 AEKLSAEGKWLKK
-712 EISNLRRLQTH
+712 EISNLRRVQTH

-753 NVLRGCEKYFIDQK
+753 NVLRGCEKFFMENVSYA
-767 GLSAEEANL
+767 AEEAELEEA

>member
-1 MQQFFTNLKSFME
+1 ME
-14 IFYFAIICILFIF
+14 IFYFAIICVLFIF

-133 SFAISLIKMNS
+133 SFAISLIKLGS
-144 GENLP
+144 HEGLEGVSAL
-149 DVESMGDLLNT
+149 SDLLNT
-160 SKALEVI
+160 GKALEVI

-181 IIVQWIARLIFTYN
+181 IIVQWISRLIFTYN
-195 YKKGLTKKIGIFGG
+195 YKKGLTSKIGIFGG
-209 VAVTSIIYF
+209 VAVTSILYF
-218 MLFKGMKGASF
+218 MLFKGMKGAAF
-229 MTPEIKAFLNENTLM
+229 MTPEVKAYLNENTLM
-244 LLGIVFVVSTFLM
+244 LLGIVFVVSTLLM
-257 QILHALK
+257 QLLHALK
-264 VNVFKVII
+264 INVFKVII
-272 MVGTFALAMAFA
+272 MIGTFALAMAFA

-295 MAALDSFLH
+295 MAALDSVLH
-304 FYHEAV
+304 FAREAV
-310 PAGISP
+310 PAGISA
-316 DEYMMGFLNDSAT
+316 DEYMMGFLNEPAQ

-379 KLVRAGMGFVNGINN
+379 KLVRAGMGFINAIN
-394 ITPKNIK
+394 KISPRNVKR
-401 QWVSNRFNQNE
+401 WVAKRFDQE
-412 VTIDEGAAFD
+412 HATLDEGAAFD

-451 VTFMVGMGTSL
+451 VTFMVGMGSSL
-462 ADRAW
+462 ADKAW
-467 GRETA
+467 GRESA

-501 SIMYFGGSVAMVIMA
+501 SIMYFGGPVAMVIMA
-516 CISGFILVR
+516 ALALFLLIR
-525 SHLSYNKKSA
+525 SHLAYKNKKSE
-535 KDAERD
+535 DVRD
-541 IKMDIVLTSEN
+541 VKMDVVLNAEDP
-552 KDEVWENLKSHT
+552 KEVWDALSSHT
-564 AETLCHTLDYAAD
+564 ADTLCHALDYAAD
-577 TYEGVIT
+577 TYEGVIR
-584 AFANEDVRKLRSAL
+584 AFAREDVRKLRTAL
-598 GKIVEEKAWL
+598 DKIVEEKAWL
-608 KQMRRKETLGFRRI
+608 KKQRRHETLGFRRI

-664 PLSPEYLMEFAP
+664 PLSPQYLEEFAP
-676 YQKRLIEVFRGIS
+676 YQKRLVEVFRGIS
-689 RIISTGDYTD
+689 EVIRTGDFSE
-699 AEKLSSEGKWLKK
+699 AEKLSAEGKWLKK
-712 EISNLRRLQTH
+712 EISNLRRVQTH

-753 NVLRGCEKYFIDQK
+753 NVLRGCEKFFVENVPYT
-767 GLSAEEANL
+767 AEEAELEEI

>member
-1 MQQFFTNLKSFME
+1 ME
-14 IFYFAIICILFIF
+14 IFYFAIICVLFIF

-133 SFAISLIKMNS
+133 SFAISLIKLGS
-144 GENLP
+144 GEGLEG
-149 DVESMGDLLNT
+149 VTSLADLLNT
-160 SKALEVI
+160 GKALEVI

-181 IIVQWIARLIFTYN
+181 IIVQWISRLVFTYN
-195 YKKGLTKKIGIFGG
+195 YKKNLTAKIGIFGG
-209 VAVTSIIYF
+209 VAVTSILYF
-218 MLFKGMKGASF
+218 MLFKGMKGAAF
-229 MTPEIKAFLNENTLM
+229 MTPEVKAYLNENTLM
-244 LLGIVFVVSTFLM
+244 LLGIVFVVSTVLM
-257 QILHALK
+257 QFLHALK

-272 MVGTFALAMAFA
+272 MIGTFALAMAFA

-295 MAALDSFLH
+295 MAALDSVLH
-304 FYHEAV
+304 FAREAV
-310 PAGISP
+310 PAGISA
-316 DEYMMGFLNDSAT
+316 DEYMMGFLNEPAQ

-341 MVFALCTSKKAH
+341 MVYALCTSKKAH

-379 KLVRAGMGFVNGINN
+379 KLVRAGMGFINGVNKIS
-394 ITPKNIK
+394 PKNVK
-401 QWVSNRFNQNE
+401 RWVAKRFDQE
-412 VTIDEGAAFD
+412 HATLDDGAAFD

-451 VTFMVGMGTSL
+451 VTFMVGMGSSL
-462 ADRAW
+462 ADKAW
-467 GRETA
+467 GRESA

-501 SIMYFGGSVAMVIMA
+501 SIMYFGGPVAMVIMA
-516 CISGFILVR
+516 ALALFLLIR
-525 SHLSYNKKSA
+525 SHLAYKNKKN
-535 KDAERD
+535 EEVRD
-541 IKMDIVLTSEN
+541 VKMDIVLNSEDTSE
-552 KDEVWENLKSHT
+552 VWTALSGHT
-564 AETLCHTLDYAAD
+564 AETLCHALDYAAD
-577 TYEGVIT
+577 TYDGVIR
-584 AFANEDVRKLRSAL
+584 AFAREDVRKLRTAL
-598 GKIVEEKAWL
+598 DKIVEEKAWL
-608 KQMRRKETLGFRRI
+608 KKQRRHETLGFRRI

-664 PLSPEYLMEFAP
+664 PLSPQYLEEFAP
-676 YQKRLIEVFRGIS
+676 YQKRLIDVFRGIS
-689 RIISTGDYTD
+689 EVIRTGDFTN
-699 AEKLSSEGKWLKK
+699 AEQLSAEGKWLKK
-712 EISNLRRLQTH
+712 EISNLRRVQTH

-753 NVLRGCEKYFIDQK
+753 NVLRGCEKFFIDQTE
-767 GLSAEEANL
+767 STVEAKL

>member
-1 MQQFFTNLKSFME
+1 ME
-14 IFYFAIICILFIF
+14 YFYVGIICFLFIL
-27 AVIDLNVGVS
+27 AIIDLNVGVS

-53 SLKTILIVAAIGI
+53 SLKVILIVAAIGI

-133 SFAISLIKMNS
+133 SFALAIIKVSS

-149 DVESMGDLLNT
+149 GVESVGDLLNT

-244 LLGIVFVVSTFLM
+244 LLGIIFVVSTVLM
-257 QILHALK
+257 QLLHTLK
-264 VNVFKVII
+264 VNIFKVII
-272 MVGTFALAMAFA
+272 MIGTFALAMAFA

-295 MAALDSFLH
+295 MAALDSVLH
-304 FYHEAV
+304 FFREAV

-316 DEYMMGFLNDSAT
+316 DEYMMGFLNEPAT

-365 DEGDEMFGSSSMAR
+365 DEGDEMFGSSSLAR
-379 KLVRAGMGFVNGINN
+379 KLVRMGMGFVNGLNN
-394 ITPKNIK
+394 ITPSNVKK
-401 QWVSNRFNQNE
+401 WVNGRFNQSE

-451 VTFMVGMGTSL
+451 VTFMVGMGSSL

-467 GRETA
+467 GRESA

-486 FLTAGAAFILAGIVA
+486 FLTAGAAFILAGLVA
-501 SIMYFGGSVAMVIMA
+501 SVNYLAGPVGMFVMVALAIFLL
-516 CISGFILVR
+516 IR
-525 SHLSYNKKSA
+525 SHMSYKNKKN
-535 KDAERD
+535 EEVRD
-541 IKMDIVLTSEN
+541 EKMDIILTSE
-552 KDEVWENLKSHT
+552 DPGRVWNNLKAHT
-564 AETLCHTLDYAAD
+564 AETLCHTLDFAAD
-577 TYEGVIT
+577 TYESVIS
-584 AFANEDVRKLRSAL
+584 AFANEDVRKLRTAL
-598 GKIVEEKAWL
+598 GKIVEEKALL
-608 KQMRRKETLGFRRI
+608 KKMRRQETLGFRRI

-637 SNNAQQ
+637 SNNGQQ

-664 PLSPEYLMEFAP
+664 PLSPQYYDEFAP

-689 RIISTGDYTD
+689 RVIRTGDYTD
-699 AEKLSSEGKWLKK
+699 AEKLSAEGKWLKK
-712 EISNLRRLQTH
+712 EISNLRRVQTH

-753 NVLRGCEKYFIDQK
+753 NVLRGCEKYFN
-767 GLSAEEANL
+767 E

>member
-1 MQQFFTNLKSFME
+1 ME
-14 IFYFAIICILFIF
+14 YFYVGIICFLFIL
-27 AVIDLNVGVS
+27 AIIDLNVGVS

-53 SLKTILIVAAIGI
+53 SLKVILIVAAIGI

-133 SFAISLIKMNS
+133 SFALAIIKISS

-149 DVESMGDLLNT
+149 GVESVGDLLNT

-244 LLGIVFVVSTFLM
+244 LLGIIFVVSTVLM
-257 QILHALK
+257 QLLHALK
-264 VNVFKVII
+264 VNIFKVII
-272 MVGTFALAMAFA
+272 MIGTFALAMAFA

-295 MAALDSFLH
+295 MAALDSVLH
-304 FYHEAV
+304 FFREAV

-316 DEYMMGFLNDSAT
+316 DEYMMGFLNEPAT

-365 DEGDEMFGSSSMAR
+365 DEGDEMFGSSSLAR
-379 KLVRAGMGFVNGINN
+379 KLVRMGMGFVNGLNN
-394 ITPKNIK
+394 ITPSNVKK
-401 QWVSNRFNQNE
+401 WVNGRFNQSE

-451 VTFMVGMGTSL
+451 VTFMVGMGSSL

-467 GRETA
+467 GRESA

-486 FLTAGAAFILAGIVA
+486 FLTAGAAFILAGLVA
-501 SIMYFGGSVAMVIMA
+501 SVNYLAGPVGMFVMVALAIFLL
-516 CISGFILVR
+516 IR
-525 SHLSYNKKSA
+525 SHMSYKNKKN
-535 KDAERD
+535 EEVRD
-541 IKMDIVLTSEN
+541 VKMDIILTSE
-552 KDEVWENLKSHT
+552 DPGRVWNNLKAHT
-564 AETLCHTLDYAAD
+564 AETLCHTLDFAAD
-577 TYEGVIT
+577 TYENVIS
-584 AFANEDVRKLRSAL
+584 AFANEDVRKLRTAL
-598 GKIVEEKAWL
+598 GKIVEEKALL
-608 KQMRRKETLGFRRI
+608 KKMRRQETLGFRRI

-637 SNNAQQ
+637 SNNGQQ

-664 PLSPEYLMEFAP
+664 PLSPQYYDEFAP

-689 RIISTGDYTD
+689 RVIRTGDYTD
-699 AEKLSSEGKWLKK
+699 AEKLSAEGKWLKK

-753 NVLRGCEKYFIDQK
+753 NVLRGCEKYFN
-767 GLSAEEANL
+767 E

>member
-1 MQQFFTNLKSFME
+1 ME
-14 IFYFAIICILFIF
+14 YIYLGIICFLFIL

-53 SLKTILIVAAIGI
+53 SLRTILIVAAIGI

-91 FRQLMCV
+91 FRQVMCI

-133 SFAISLIKMNS
+133 SFAISLIKLNS
-144 GENLP
+144 GENMEG
-149 DVESMGDLLNT
+149 VESMADLLNT
-160 SKALEVI
+160 GKALEVI

-181 IIVQWIARLIFTYN
+181 IIVQWISRLIFTYN

-229 MTPEIKAFLNENTLM
+229 MTPEVKAFLNENTLL
-244 LLGIVFVVSTFLM
+244 LLGIIFVVSTVLM
-257 QILHALK
+257 QFLHAIK

-295 MAALDSFLH
+295 MAALDSVLH
-304 FYHEAV
+304 FFKEGLA
-310 PAGISP
+310 AGFTP
-316 DEYMMGFLNDSAT
+316 DTYKVGFLNDPAT
-329 TSVWFLIGAGAI
+329 TSIWFLIGAGAI

-365 DEGDEMFGSSSMAR
+365 DEGDEMFGSSSLAR
-379 KLVRAGMGFVNGINN
+379 KLVRMGMGFVNGLNN
-394 ITPKNIK
+394 ITPSNVKK
-401 QWVSNRFNQNE
+401 WVNGRFNQSE

-451 VTFMVGMGTSL
+451 VTFMVGMGSSL

-486 FLTAGAAFILAGIVA
+486 FLTAGAAFILAGLVA
-501 SIMYFGGSVAMVIMA
+501 TINYVTGPIGMLVMVALAIFLL
-516 CISGFILVR
+516 IR
-525 SHLSYNKKSA
+525 SHISYKNKATK
-535 KDAERD
+535 EVRD
-541 IKMDIVLTSEN
+541 EKMDIILTSE
-552 KDEVWENLKSHT
+552 DPGRVWNNLKAHT

-577 TYEGVIT
+577 TYEGVIS

-664 PLSPEYLMEFAP
+664 PLSPQYYEEFAP

-689 RIISTGDYTD
+689 RIIRTGDYTD
-699 AEKLSSEGKWLKK
+699 AEKLSAEGKWLKK
-712 EISNLRRLQTH
+712 EISNLRRVQTH

-767 GLSAEEANL
+767 GLSVEEANL

>member
-1 MQQFFTNLKSFME
+1 ME
-14 IFYFAIICILFIF
+14 YFYFAIICVLFIF
-27 AVIDLNVGVS
+27 AIIDLNVGVS

-53 SLKTILIVAAIGI
+53 SLKTILFIAAIGI
-66 FIGASTSNGMMDIAR
+66 FIGASTSSGMMDIAR

-133 SFAISLIKMNS
+133 SFAISLIKINS
-144 GENLP
+144 GEALEG
-149 DVESMGDLLNT
+149 VSSMGDLLNT
-160 SKALEVI
+160 GKALEVI

-181 IIVQWIARLIFTYN
+181 IVVQWISRLIFTYN

-209 VAVTSIIYF
+209 VAVTSILYF
-218 MLFKGMKGASF
+218 MLFKGMKNAAF
-229 MTPEIKAFLNENTLM
+229 MTPDVKAYLNENTLM
-244 LLGIVFVVSTFLM
+244 LLGVIFVVSTILM
-257 QILHALK
+257 QFLHALK

-272 MVGTFALAMAFA
+272 LIGTFALAMAFA

-295 MAALDSFLH
+295 MAALDSVIH
-304 FYHEAV
+304 FAEVAV
-310 PAGISP
+310 PAGISA
-316 DEYMMGFLNDSAT
+316 DEYMMGFLNEPAQ
-329 TSVWFLIGAGAI
+329 TSIWFLIGAGAI
-341 MVFALCTSKKAH
+341 MVYALCTSKKAH
-353 EVLKTSINLSRQ
+353 EVLNTSINLSRQ

-379 KLVRAGMGFVNGINN
+379 KLVRAGMGFITSINK
-394 ITPKNIK
+394 ISPKNLK
-401 QWVSNRFNQNE
+401 RWVAKRFNQE
-412 VTIDEGAAFD
+412 EATLDDGAAFD

-451 VTFMVGMGTSL
+451 VTFMVGMGSSL
-462 ADRAW
+462 ADHAW
-467 GRETA
+467 GRESA

-486 FLTAGAAFILAGIVA
+486 FLTAGAAFILAGIVS
-501 SIMYFGGSVAMVIMA
+501 SIMYFGGPVAMVIMA
-516 CISGFILVR
+516 GLALFLLIR
-525 SHLSYNKKSA
+525 SHISYKNKKNE
-535 KDAERD
+535 DVRD
-541 IKMDIVLTSEN
+541 VKLDIVLNSQDA
-552 KDEVWENLKSHT
+552 DEVWTALSGHT
-564 AETLCHTLDYAAD
+564 ADTLCHTLDYAAD
-577 TYEGVIT
+577 TYDGVIR
-584 AFANEDVRKLRSAL
+584 AFAREDVRKLRTAL
-598 GKIVEEKAWL
+598 TKIVEEKAWL
-608 KQMRRKETLGFRRI
+608 KKMRRHETLGFRRI

-664 PLSPEYLMEFAP
+664 PLSPQYLEEFAP
-676 YQKRLIEVFRGIS
+676 YQKRLVAVFRGIS
-689 RIISTGDYTD
+689 EVIRTGDFSE
-699 AEKLSSEGKWLKK
+699 AEKLSAEGKWLKK
-712 EISNLRRLQTH
+712 EISNLRRVQTH
-723 RLQEDAENIK
+723 RLQEDADNIK

-753 NVLRGCEKYFIDQK
+753 NVLRGCEKFFGENVPYTI
-767 GLSAEEANL
+767 EEA

>member
-1 MQQFFTNLKSFME
+1 ME
-14 IFYFAIICILFIF
+14 YIYLGIICFLFIL

-53 SLKTILIVAAIGI
+53 SLKMILLIAAIGI
-66 FIGASTSNGMMDIAR
+66 FIGASTSSGMMDIAR

-133 SFAISLIKMNS
+133 SFAISLIKINS
-144 GENLP
+144 GESLEG
-149 DVESMGDLLNT
+149 VSTLGDLLNT
-160 SKALEVI
+160 GKALEVI

-181 IIVQWIARLIFTYN
+181 VIVQWIARLIFTYN
-195 YKKGLTKKIGIFGG
+195 YKKGLSKKIGLFGG
-209 VAVTSIIYF
+209 VAVTSILYF
-218 MLFKGMKGASF
+218 MLFKGMKNAAF
-229 MTPEIKAFLNENTLM
+229 MTPDVKAYLNEHTLM
-244 LLGIVFVVSTFLM
+244 LLGIIFVVSTILM
-257 QILHALK
+257 QFLHALK
-264 VNVFKVII
+264 VNIFKVII
-272 MVGTFALAMAFA
+272 LIGTFALAMAFA

-295 MAALDSFLH
+295 MAALDSVLH
-304 FYHEAV
+304 FAHEAV
-310 PAGISP
+310 PAGISA
-316 DEYMMGFLNDSAT
+316 DEYMMGFLNEPAQ

-379 KLVRAGMGFVNGINN
+379 KLVRAGMGFITSLQK
-394 ITPKNIK
+394 ITPKNVKRWIAK
-401 QWVSNRFNQNE
+401 RFDQE
-412 VTIDEGAAFD
+412 HATLDEGAAFD

-451 VTFMVGMGTSL
+451 VTFMVGMGSSL
-462 ADRAW
+462 ADHAW
-467 GRETA
+467 GRESA

-486 FLTAGAAFILAGIVA
+486 FLTAGAAFILAGIVS
-501 SIMYFGGSVAMVIMA
+501 SIMYFGGPVAMVIMA
-516 CISGFILVR
+516 GLALFLLFR
-525 SHLSYNKKSA
+525 SHISYKNKKSE
-535 KDAERD
+535 DVRD
-541 IKMDIVLTSEN
+541 VKLDIVLNSEDT
-552 KDEVWENLKSHT
+552 DEVWTALSGHT
-564 AETLCHTLDYAAD
+564 ADTLCHTLDYAAD
-577 TYEGVIT
+577 TYEGVIR
-584 AFANEDVRKLRSAL
+584 AFAREDVRKLRAAL
-598 GKIVEEKAWL
+598 SKIVEEKAWL
-608 KQMRRKETLGFRRI
+608 KKMRRHETLGFRRI

-664 PLSPEYLMEFAP
+664 PLSPQYLEEFAP
-676 YQKRLIEVFRGIS
+676 YQKRLVAVFRGIS
-689 RIISTGDYTD
+689 EVIRTGDFTE
-699 AEKLSSEGKWLKK
+699 AEKLSAEGKWLKK
-712 EISNLRRLQTH
+712 EISNLRRVQTH
-723 RLQEDAENIK
+723 RLQEDADNIK

-753 NVLRGCEKYFIDQK
+753 NVLRGCEKFFGENVPY
-767 GLSAEEANL
+767 SMEEADAEA

>member
-1 MQQFFTNLKSFME
+1 ME
-14 IFYFAIICILFIF
+14 IFYFAIICVLFIF

-53 SLKTILIVAAIGI
+53 SLKTILIIAAIGI

-133 SFAISLIKMNS
+133 SFAISLIKLGS
-144 GENLP
+144 GEGLEG
-149 DVESMGDLLNT
+149 VTSLADLLNT
-160 SKALEVI
+160 GKALEVI

-181 IIVQWIARLIFTYN
+181 IIVQWISRLVFTYN
-195 YKKGLTKKIGIFGG
+195 YKKNLTAKIGIFGG
-209 VAVTSIIYF
+209 VAVTSILYF
-218 MLFKGMKGASF
+218 MLFKGMKGAAF
-229 MTPEIKAFLNENTLM
+229 MTPEVKAYLNENTLM
-244 LLGIVFVVSTFLM
+244 LLGIVFVVSTVLM
-257 QILHALK
+257 QFLHALK

-272 MVGTFALAMAFA
+272 MIGTFALAMAFA

-295 MAALDSFLH
+295 MAALDSVLH
-304 FYHEAV
+304 FAREAV
-310 PAGISP
+310 PAGISA
-316 DEYMMGFLNDSAT
+316 DEYMMGFLNEPAQ

-341 MVFALCTSKKAH
+341 MVYALCTSKKAH

-379 KLVRAGMGFVNGINN
+379 KLVRAGMGFINGVNKIS
-394 ITPKNIK
+394 PKNVK
-401 QWVSNRFNQNE
+401 RWVAKRFDQE
-412 VTIDEGAAFD
+412 HATLDDGAAFD

-451 VTFMVGMGTSL
+451 VTFMVGMGSSL
-462 ADRAW
+462 ADKAW
-467 GRETA
+467 GRESA

-501 SIMYFGGSVAMVIMA
+501 SIMYFGGPVAMVIMA
-516 CISGFILVR
+516 ALALFLLIR
-525 SHLSYNKKSA
+525 SHLAYKNKKN
-535 KDAERD
+535 EEVRD
-541 IKMDIVLTSEN
+541 VKMDIVLN
-552 KDEVWENLKSHT
+552 ANDPQEVWAALSGHT
-564 AETLCHTLDYAAD
+564 ADTLCHTLEYAAD
-577 TYEGVIT
+577 TYDGVIR
-584 AFANEDVRKLRSAL
+584 AFAREDVRKLRTAL
-598 GKIVEEKAWL
+598 DKIVEEKAWL
-608 KQMRRKETLGFRRI
+608 KKQRRHETLGFRRI

-664 PLSPEYLMEFAP
+664 PLSPQYLEEFAP
-676 YQKRLIEVFRGIS
+676 YQKRLIDVFRGIS
-689 RIISTGDYTD
+689 EVIRTGDFTN
-699 AEKLSSEGKWLKK
+699 AEQLSAEGKWLKK
-712 EISNLRRLQTH
+712 EISNLRRVQTH

-753 NVLRGCEKYFIDQK
+753 NVLRGCEKFFIDQTE
-767 GLSAEEANL
+767 STVEAKL

>member
-1 MQQFFTNLKSFME
+1 ME
-14 IFYFAIICILFIF
+14 IFYFAIICVLFVF

-66 FIGASTSNGMMDIAR
+66 FLGASTSNGMMDIAR

-133 SFAISLIKMNS
+133 SFAISLIKVAS
-144 GENLP
+144 GEVMEGVNS
-149 DVESMGDLLNT
+149 VGDLLNT

-181 IIVQWIARLIFTYN
+181 IIVQWISRLVFTYN
-195 YKKGLTKKIGIFGG
+195 YKKGLGKKIGIFGG

-218 MLFKGMKGASF
+218 MLFKGMKGAAF
-229 MTPEIKAFLNENTLM
+229 MTPEIKAYLNENTLM
-244 LLGIVFVVSTFLM
+244 LLGIIFVVSTVLM
-257 QILHALK
+257 QLLHALK

-272 MVGTFALAMAFA
+272 MIGTFALAMAFA

-295 MAALDSFLH
+295 MAALDSVLH
-304 FYHEAV
+304 FAREAV
-310 PAGISP
+310 PAGISA
-316 DEYMMGFLNDSAT
+316 DEYMMGFLNEPAT
-329 TSVWFLIGAGAI
+329 TSIWFLIGAGAI

-379 KLVRAGMGFVNGINN
+379 KLVRAGMGFINGINKVS
-394 ITPKNIK
+394 PKSVK
-401 QWVSNRFNQNE
+401 RWVAKRFDQE
-412 VTIDEGAAFD
+412 HTTLDEGAAFD

-451 VTFMVGMGTSL
+451 VTFMVGMGSSL
-462 ADRAW
+462 ADHAW
-467 GRETA
+467 GRESA

-501 SIMYFGGSVAMVIMA
+501 SIMYFGGPVAMVVMA
-516 CISGFILVR
+516 ALALFLLIR
-525 SHLSYNKKSA
+525 SHISYKNKKN
-535 KDAERD
+535 EEVRD
-541 IKMDIVLTSEN
+541 VKMDIVLNAEN
-552 KDEVWENLKSHT
+552 PQEVWTALSSHT
-564 AETLCHTLDYAAD
+564 ADTLCHTLEYAAD
-577 TYEGVIT
+577 TYEGVIR
-584 AFANEDVRKLRSAL
+584 AFAREDVRKLRTAL
-598 GKIVEEKAWL
+598 DKIVEEKAWL
-608 KQMRRKETLGFRRI
+608 KKQRRHETLGFRRI

-664 PLSPEYLMEFAP
+664 PLSPQYLEEFLP
-676 YQKRLIEVFRGIS
+676 YQQRLVAVFRGIS
-689 RIISTGDYTD
+689 EVIRTGDFSE
-699 AEKLSSEGKWLKK
+699 AEKLSAEGKWLKK
-712 EISNLRRLQTH
+712 EISNLRRVQTH

-753 NVLRGCEKYFIDQK
+753 NVLRGCEKFFIDQTGDLATEPK
-767 GLSAEEANL
+767 L

>member
-1 MQQFFTNLKSFME
+1 ME
-14 IFYFAIICILFIF
+14 IFYFGIICFLFVL

-53 SLKTILIVAAIGI
+53 SLKTILVVAAIGI

-81 HGMFQPEHFY
+81 HGMFQPEYFY
-91 FRQLMCV
+91 FRQVMCI
-98 FLAVTV
+98 FLAVTAS
-104 TDVVLLDIFNS
+104 DVVLLDIFNS

-133 SFAISLIKMNS
+133 SFAISLIKWNS

-149 DVESMGDLLNT
+149 GVETMGDLLNT

-181 IIVQWIARLIFTYN
+181 IIVQWISRLIFTYN
-195 YKKGLTKKIGIFGG
+195 YKKGLSKKIGIFGG

-244 LLGIVFVVSTFLM
+244 LLGIIFVVSTVLM
-257 QILHALK
+257 QFLHAIK

-272 MVGTFALAMAFA
+272 MIGTFALAMAFA

-304 FYHEAV
+304 FFREGIA
-310 PAGISP
+310 AGFTP
-316 DEYMMGFLNDSAT
+316 DTYMMGFLNDPAT

-379 KLVRAGMGFVNGINN
+379 RLVRVGMNFINFISNISPARVKAWVN
-394 ITPKNIK
+394 
-401 QWVSNRFNQNE
+401 SRFNQEE
-412 VTIDEGAAFD
+412 VALDDGAAFD

-451 VTFMVGMGTSL
+451 VTFMVGMGSSL

-467 GRETA
+467 GRESA

-478 VISVIGGW
+478 VVSVIGGW
-486 FLTAGAAFILAGIVA
+486 FLTAGAAFILAGLVA
-501 SIMYFGGSVAMVIMA
+501 TLNYLGGPIGMA
-516 CISGFILVR
+516 ITVVLAIFLLIR
-525 SHLSYNKKSA
+525 SHLAYKKKSA
-535 KDAERD
+535 EEVRD
-541 IKMDIVLTSEN
+541 VKMDVVLTS
-552 KDEVWENLKSHT
+552 DDQREVWENLKGHT
-564 AETLCHTLDYAAD
+564 AETLCHTLDFAAD
-577 TYEGVIT
+577 TYETVIT
-584 AFANEDVRKLRSAL
+584 AFANEDVRKLRSSMN
-598 GKIVEEKAWL
+598 KIVEEKALL
-608 KQMRRKETLGFRRI
+608 KKMRRQETLGFRRI

-643 ILNTLTRITNPMKE
+643 ILNTLTRISGPMKE

-664 PLSPEYLMEFAP
+664 PLSPKYLEEFAT
-676 YQKRLIEVFRGIS
+676 YQQRLIAVFRGIS
-689 RIISTGDYTD
+689 EVIRTGDFTH
-699 AEKLSSEGKWLKK
+699 AEKYSAEGKWLKK
-712 EISNLRRLQTH
+712 EMSNLRRLQTH

-753 NVLRGCEKYFIDQK
+753 NVLRGSEKFFIDQQ
-767 GLSAEEANL
+767 EA

>member
-1 MQQFFTNLKSFME
+1 ME
-14 IFYFAIICILFIF
+14 IFYFAIICVLFIF

-53 SLKTILIVAAIGI
+53 SLKTILIIAAIGI

-133 SFAISLIKMNS
+133 SFAISLIKLGS
-144 GENLP
+144 GEGLEG
-149 DVESMGDLLNT
+149 VTSLADLLNT
-160 SKALEVI
+160 GKALEVI

-181 IIVQWIARLIFTYN
+181 IIVQWISRLVFTYN
-195 YKKGLTKKIGIFGG
+195 YKKNLTAKIGIFGG
-209 VAVTSIIYF
+209 VAVTSILYF
-218 MLFKGMKGASF
+218 MLFKGMKGAAF
-229 MTPEIKAFLNENTLM
+229 MTPEVKAYLNENTLM
-244 LLGIVFVVSTFLM
+244 LLGIVFVVSTVLM
-257 QILHALK
+257 QFLHALK

-272 MVGTFALAMAFA
+272 MIGTFALAMAFA

-295 MAALDSFLH
+295 MAALDSVLH
-304 FYHEAV
+304 FAREAV
-310 PAGISP
+310 PAGISA
-316 DEYMMGFLNDSAT
+316 DEYMMGFLNEPAQ

-341 MVFALCTSKKAH
+341 MVYALCTSKKAH

-379 KLVRAGMGFVNGINN
+379 KLVRAGMGFINGVNKIS
-394 ITPKNIK
+394 PKNVK
-401 QWVSNRFNQNE
+401 RWVAKRFDQE
-412 VTIDEGAAFD
+412 HATLDDGAAFD

-451 VTFMVGMGTSL
+451 VTFMVGMGSSL
-462 ADRAW
+462 ADKAW
-467 GRETA
+467 GRESA

-501 SIMYFGGSVAMVIMA
+501 SIMYFGGPVAMVIMA
-516 CISGFILVR
+516 ALALFLLIR
-525 SHLSYNKKSA
+525 SHLAYKNKKN
-535 KDAERD
+535 EEVRD
-541 IKMDIVLTSEN
+541 VKMDIVLN
-552 KDEVWENLKSHT
+552 ANDPQEVWAALSGHT
-564 AETLCHTLDYAAD
+564 ADTLCHTLDYAAD
-577 TYEGVIT
+577 TYDGVIR
-584 AFANEDVRKLRSAL
+584 AFAREDVRKLRTAL
-598 GKIVEEKAWL
+598 DKIVEEKAWL
-608 KQMRRKETLGFRRI
+608 KKQRRHETLGFRRI

-664 PLSPEYLMEFAP
+664 PLSPQYLEEFAP
-676 YQKRLIEVFRGIS
+676 YQKRLIDVFRGIS
-689 RIISTGDYTD
+689 EVIRTGDFTN
-699 AEKLSSEGKWLKK
+699 AEQLSAEGKWLKK
-712 EISNLRRLQTH
+712 EISNLRRVQTH

-753 NVLRGCEKYFIDQK
+753 NVLRGCEKFFIDQTE
-767 GLSAEEANL
+767 STVEAKL

>member
-1 MQQFFTNLKSFME
+1 ME
-14 IFYFAIICILFIF
+14 YFYVGIICFLFIL
-27 AVIDLNVGVS
+27 AIIDLNVGVS

-53 SLKTILIVAAIGI
+53 SLKVILIVAAIGI

-133 SFAISLIKMNS
+133 SFAISLIKVSS

-149 DVESMGDLLNT
+149 GVESVGDLLNT

-244 LLGIVFVVSTFLM
+244 LLGIIFVVSTVLM
-257 QILHALK
+257 QLLHALK
-264 VNVFKVII
+264 VNIFKVII
-272 MVGTFALAMAFA
+272 MIGTFALAMAFA

-295 MAALDSFLH
+295 MAALDSVLH
-304 FYHEAV
+304 FFREAV

-316 DEYMMGFLNDSAT
+316 DEYMMGFLNEPAT

-365 DEGDEMFGSSSMAR
+365 DEGDEMFGSSSLAR
-379 KLVRAGMGFVNGINN
+379 KLVRMGMGFVNGLNN
-394 ITPKNIK
+394 ITPSNVKK
-401 QWVSNRFNQNE
+401 WVNGRFNQSE

-451 VTFMVGMGTSL
+451 VTFMVGMGSSL

-467 GRETA
+467 GRESA

-486 FLTAGAAFILAGIVA
+486 FLTAGAAFILAGLVA
-501 SIMYFGGSVAMVIMA
+501 SVNYLAGPVGMFVMVALAIFLL
-516 CISGFILVR
+516 IR
-525 SHLSYNKKSA
+525 SHMSYKNKKN
-535 KDAERD
+535 EEVRD
-541 IKMDIVLTSEN
+541 EKMDIILTSE
-552 KDEVWENLKSHT
+552 DPGRVWNNLKAHT
-564 AETLCHTLDYAAD
+564 AETLCHTLDFAAD
-577 TYEGVIT
+577 TYESVIS
-584 AFANEDVRKLRSAL
+584 AFANEDVRKLRTAL
-598 GKIVEEKAWL
+598 GKIVEEKALL
-608 KQMRRKETLGFRRI
+608 KKMRRQETLGFRRI

-637 SNNAQQ
+637 SNNGQQ

-664 PLSPEYLMEFAP
+664 PLPPQYYDEFAP

-689 RIISTGDYTD
+689 RVIRTGDYTD
-699 AEKLSSEGKWLKK
+699 AEKLSAEGKWLKK
-712 EISNLRRLQTH
+712 EISNLRRVQTH

-753 NVLRGCEKYFIDQK
+753 NVLRGCEKYFIDQQ
-767 GLSAEEANL
+767 

>member
-1 MQQFFTNLKSFME
+1 ME
-14 IFYFAIICILFIF
+14 IFYFAIICVLFIF
-27 AVIDLNVGVS
+27 AIIDLNVGVS

-53 SLKTILIVAAIGI
+53 SLKTILIIAAIGI

-133 SFAISLIKMNS
+133 SFAISLIKLGS
-144 GENLP
+144 HEGLEGVSSLA
-149 DVESMGDLLNT
+149 DLLNT
-160 SKALEVI
+160 GKALEVI

-181 IIVQWIARLIFTYN
+181 IIVQWISRLIFTYN
-195 YKKGLTKKIGIFGG
+195 YKKGLTAKIGVFGG

-229 MTPEIKAFLNENTLM
+229 MTPEVKAYLNENTLM
-244 LLGIVFVVSTFLM
+244 LLGIVFAVSTVLM
-257 QILHALK
+257 QLLHALK

-272 MVGTFALAMAFA
+272 LVGTFALAMAFA

-295 MAALDSFLH
+295 MAALDSVLH
-304 FYHEAV
+304 FAREAV
-310 PAGISP
+310 PAGISA
-316 DEYMMGFLNDSAT
+316 DEYMMGFLNEPAQ

-379 KLVRAGMGFVNGINN
+379 KLVRAGMGFINGINK
-394 ITPKNIK
+394 ISPKSVK
-401 QWVSNRFNQNE
+401 RWVAKRFDQE
-412 VTIDEGAAFD
+412 HVTLDEGAAFD

-451 VTFMVGMGTSL
+451 VTFMVGMGSSL
-462 ADRAW
+462 ADQAW
-467 GRETA
+467 GRESA

-501 SIMYFGGSVAMVIMA
+501 SIMYFGGPVAMVIMA
-516 CISGFILVR
+516 SLALFLLIR
-525 SHLSYNKKSA
+525 SHISYKNKKS
-535 KDAERD
+535 EEVRD
-541 IKMDIVLTSEN
+541 VKMDVVLNSE
-552 KDEVWENLKSHT
+552 DPQEVWAALSGHT
-564 AETLCHTLDYAAD
+564 AETLCHTLDYAAE
-577 TYEGVIT
+577 TYEGVIS
-584 AFANEDVRKLRSAL
+584 AFAREDVRKLRTAL
-598 GKIVEEKAWL
+598 DKIVEEKAWL
-608 KQMRRKETLGFRRI
+608 KKQRRHETLGFRRI

-664 PLSPEYLMEFAP
+664 PLSPQYLEEFAP
-676 YQKRLIEVFRGIS
+676 YQQRLIAVFRGIS
-689 RIISTGDYTD
+689 EVIRTGDFTE
-699 AEKLSSEGKWLKK
+699 AEKLSAEGKWLKK
-712 EISNLRRLQTH
+712 EISNLRRVQTH

-753 NVLRGCEKYFIDQK
+753 NVLRGCEKFFIDQTDCEVDAK
-767 GLSAEEANL
+767 L

>member
-1 MQQFFTNLKSFME
+1 ME
-14 IFYFAIICILFIF
+14 IFYFAIICVLFIF

-53 SLKTILIVAAIGI
+53 SLRTILIVAAIGI

-133 SFAISLIKMNS
+133 SFAISLIKLGSHEGLEGVNT
-144 GENLP
+144 LA
-149 DVESMGDLLNT
+149 DLLNT
-160 SKALEVI
+160 GKALEVI

-181 IIVQWIARLIFTYN
+181 IIVQWISRLIFTYN
-195 YKKGLTKKIGIFGG
+195 YKKGLTAKIGIFGG

-218 MLFKGMKGASF
+218 MLFKGMKGAAF
-229 MTPEIKAFLNENTLM
+229 MTPEVKAYLNENTLM
-244 LLGIVFVVSTFLM
+244 LLGIVFAVSTVLM
-257 QILHALK
+257 QLLHALK

-272 MVGTFALAMAFA
+272 MIGTFALAMAFA

-295 MAALDSFLH
+295 MAALDSVLH
-304 FYHEAV
+304 FAREAV
-310 PAGISP
+310 PAGISADKYP
-316 DEYMMGFLNDSAT
+316 MDFLNDPAQ

-341 MVFALCTSKKAH
+341 MVYALCTSKKAH

-379 KLVRAGMGFVNGINN
+379 KLVRAGMGFINGVNKIS
-394 ITPKNIK
+394 PKSVK
-401 QWVSNRFNQNE
+401 RWVAKRFDQE
-412 VTIDEGAAFD
+412 HATLDEGAAFD

-451 VTFMVGMGTSL
+451 VTFMVGMGSSL
-462 ADRAW
+462 ADKAW
-467 GRETA
+467 GRESA

-501 SIMYFGGSVAMVIMA
+501 SIMYFGGPVAMVVMA
-516 CISGFILVR
+516 ALALFLLIR
-525 SHLSYNKKSA
+525 SHLAYKNKKS
-535 KDAERD
+535 EEVRD
-541 IKMDIVLTSEN
+541 VKMDIVLNSEDTSE
-552 KDEVWENLKSHT
+552 VWTALSGHT
-564 AETLCHTLDYAAD
+564 AETLCHTLEYAAD
-577 TYEGVIT
+577 TYEGVIR
-584 AFANEDVRKLRSAL
+584 AFAREDVRKLRTAL
-598 GKIVEEKAWL
+598 DKIVEEKAWL
-608 KQMRRKETLGFRRI
+608 KKQRRHETLGFRRI

-664 PLSPEYLMEFAP
+664 PLSPQYLEEFLP
-676 YQKRLIEVFRGIS
+676 YQQRLVAVFRGIS
-689 RIISTGDYTD
+689 EVIRTGDFSE

-712 EISNLRRLQTH
+712 EISNLRRVQTH

-753 NVLRGCEKYFIDQK
+753 NVLRGCEKFFIDQTDCT
-767 GLSAEEANL
+767 LPEANL

>member
-1 MQQFFTNLKSFME
+1 ME
-14 IFYFAIICILFIF
+14 IFYLGIICFLFIL

-53 SLKTILIVAAIGI
+53 SFKTVLVIAAIGI

-98 FLAVTV
+98 FLAVTAS
-104 TDVVLLDIFNS
+104 DVVLLDIFNS

-133 SFAISLIKMNS
+133 SFAISLIKLKS

-149 DVESMGDLLNT
+149 GVESLADLLNT
-160 SKALEVI
+160 GKALEVI

-181 IIVQWIARLIFTYN
+181 VIVQWISRLIFTYN
-195 YKKGLTKKIGIFGG
+195 YKKGLGPKIGVFGG
-209 VAVTSIIYF
+209 VAVTSILYF
-218 MLFKGMKGASF
+218 MLFKGMKGAFF
-229 MTPEIKAFLNENTLM
+229 MTPEIKAFLNEHTAML
-244 LLGIVFVVSTFLM
+244 LLGIFVVSTVLM
-257 QILHALK
+257 QFLHAIK

-272 MVGTFALAMAFA
+272 LIGTFALAMAFA

-304 FYHEAV
+304 FFREGIA
-310 PAGISP
+310 AGYTP
-316 DEYMMGFLNDSAT
+316 DTYMMGFLNEPAA

-341 MVFALCTSKKAH
+341 MIFALVTSKKAH

-379 KLVRAGMGFVNGINN
+379 RLVRMGMGFVNGVNN
-394 ITPKNIK
+394 LTPRKVK
-401 QWVSNRFNQNE
+401 LWVRNRFNQE
-412 VTIDEGAAFD
+412 ETTLDDGAAFD

-451 VTFMVGMGTSL
+451 VTFMVGMGSSL

-486 FLTAGAAFILAGIVA
+486 FLTAGAAFILAGLVA
-501 SIMYFGGSVAMVIMA
+501 TLNYLAGPVGMA
-516 CISGFILVR
+516 ITVLLAIFLLIR
-525 SHLSYNKKSA
+525 SHIAYNKKSA
-535 KDAERD
+535 EEVRD
-541 IKMDIVLTSEN
+541 VKMDVVLNSDD
-552 KDEVWENLKSHT
+552 KQEVWANLSGHA
-564 AETLCHTLDYAAD
+564 AETLCHTLDYAAK

-584 AFANEDVRKLRSAL
+584 AFAREDVRKLRSAL

-608 KQMRRKETLGFRRI
+608 KKMRRMETLGFRRI

-657 HTDNNFR
+657 HTDNNFH
-664 PLSPEYLMEFAP
+664 PLSPQYLEEFAP
-676 YQKRLIEVFRGIS
+676 YQQRLVEVFRGIS
-689 RIISTGDYTD
+689 EVIRTGDFTN
-699 AEKLSSEGKWLKK
+699 AEKYSSEGKWLKK
-712 EISNLRRLQTH
+712 EISNLRRVQTH
-723 RLQEDAENIK
+723 RLQEDSENIK

-753 NVLRGCEKYFIDQK
+753 NVLRGSEKFFIDQTDCT
-767 GLSAEEANL
+767 LPEAKL

>member
-1 MQQFFTNLKSFME
+1 ME
-14 IFYFAIICILFIF
+14 IFYFAIICVLFIF

-53 SLKTILIVAAIGI
+53 SLKTILIIAAIGI

-133 SFAISLIKMNS
+133 SFAISLIKLGS
-144 GENLP
+144 HEGLEGVSSLA
-149 DVESMGDLLNT
+149 DLLNT
-160 SKALEVI
+160 GKALEVI

-181 IIVQWIARLIFTYN
+181 IIVQWISRLIFTYN
-195 YKKGLTKKIGIFGG
+195 YKKGLTAKIGVFGG

-229 MTPEIKAFLNENTLM
+229 MTPEVKAYLNENTLM
-244 LLGIVFVVSTFLM
+244 LLGIVFAVSTVLM
-257 QILHALK
+257 QLLHALK

-272 MVGTFALAMAFA
+272 LVGTFALAMAFA

-295 MAALDSFLH
+295 MAALDSVLH
-304 FYHEAV
+304 FAREAV
-310 PAGISP
+310 PAGISA
-316 DEYMMGFLNDSAT
+316 DEYMMGFLNEPAQ

-379 KLVRAGMGFVNGINN
+379 KLVRAGMGFINGINK
-394 ITPKNIK
+394 ISPKSVK
-401 QWVSNRFNQNE
+401 RWVAKRFDQE
-412 VTIDEGAAFD
+412 HVTLDEGAAFD

-451 VTFMVGMGTSL
+451 VTFMVGMGSSL
-462 ADRAW
+462 ADQAW
-467 GRETA
+467 GRESA

-501 SIMYFGGSVAMVIMA
+501 SIMYFGGPVAMVIMA
-516 CISGFILVR
+516 SLALFLLIR
-525 SHLSYNKKSA
+525 SHISYKNKKS
-535 KDAERD
+535 EEVRD
-541 IKMDIVLTSEN
+541 VKMDVVLNSE
-552 KDEVWENLKSHT
+552 DPQEVWAALSGHT
-564 AETLCHTLDYAAD
+564 AETLCHTLDYAAE
-577 TYEGVIT
+577 TYEGVIS
-584 AFANEDVRKLRSAL
+584 AFAREDVRKLRTAL
-598 GKIVEEKAWL
+598 DKIVEEKAWL
-608 KQMRRKETLGFRRI
+608 KKQRRHETLGFRRI

-664 PLSPEYLMEFAP
+664 PLSPQYLEEFAP
-676 YQKRLIEVFRGIS
+676 YQQRLISVFRGIS
-689 RIISTGDYTD
+689 EVIRTGDFTE
-699 AEKLSSEGKWLKK
+699 AEKLSAEGKWLKK
-712 EISNLRRLQTH
+712 EISNLRRVQTH

-753 NVLRGCEKYFIDQK
+753 NVLRGCEKFFIDQTESIVDAK
-767 GLSAEEANL
+767 L

>member
-1 MQQFFTNLKSFME
+1 ME
-14 IFYFAIICILFIF
+14 IFYFGIICFLFIL

-53 SLKTILIVAAIGI
+53 SFKTILIVAAIGI

-81 HGMFQPEHFY
+81 HGMFHPEYFY
-91 FRQLMCV
+91 FRQLMCI
-98 FLAVTV
+98 FLAVTAS
-104 TDVVLLDIFNS
+104 DVVLLDIFNS

-133 SFAISLIKMNS
+133 SFAISLIKFKS
-144 GENLP
+144 GESLP
-149 DVESMGDLLNT
+149 GVETLGDLLNT

-181 IIVQWIARLIFTYN
+181 IIVQWISRLIFTYN
-195 YKKGLTKKIGIFGG
+195 YKKGLTSKIGIFGG
-209 VAVTSIIYF
+209 VAVTSILYF
-218 MLFKGMKGASF
+218 MLFKGMKGAFF
-229 MTPEIKAFLNENTLM
+229 MTPEIKAFLNENTGML
-244 LLGIVFVVSTFLM
+244 LLGIFVVSTVLM
-257 QILHALK
+257 QFLHAIK

-272 MVGTFALAMAFA
+272 MIGTFALAMAFA

-304 FYHEAV
+304 FFREAV

-316 DEYMMGFLNDSAT
+316 DEYNMAFLNDPAS
-329 TSVWFLIGAGAI
+329 TSVWFLIGAGCI
-341 MVFALCTSKKAH
+341 MIFALVTSKKAH

-379 KLVRAGMGFVNGINN
+379 KLVRAGMGFVNGVNN
-394 ITPKNIK
+394 ITPRKMK
-401 QWVSNRFNQNE
+401 LWVANRFNQE
-412 VTIDEGAAFD
+412 EATLDDGAAFD

-451 VTFMVGMGTSL
+451 VTFMVGMGSSL

-467 GRETA
+467 GRESA

-486 FLTAGAAFILAGIVA
+486 FLTAGAAFILAGLVA
-501 SIMYFGGSVAMVIMA
+501 TLNYLVCPFGFPVGMLITVVLAIFLL
-516 CISGFILVR
+516 IR
-525 SHLSYNKKSA
+525 SHIAYKKKST
-535 KDAERD
+535 EVVRD
-541 IKMDIVLTSEN
+541 VKMDVILTSDN
-552 KDEVWENLKSHT
+552 TQEVWENLKGHT

-577 TYEGVIT
+577 TYEGVIR
-584 AFANEDVRKLRSAL
+584 AFAREDVRKLRSAL

-608 KQMRRKETLGFRRI
+608 KKMRRQETLGFRRV
-622 DKGLAFEKNT
+622 DKAIAFEKNT
-632 WYYLS
+632 WYYLC

-664 PLSPEYLMEFAP
+664 PLSPQYLEEFAA
-676 YQKRLIEVFRGIS
+676 YQKRLVGVFRGIS
-689 RIISTGDYTD
+689 EVIRTGDYTN
-699 AEKLSSEGKWLKK
+699 AEKLSAEGKWLKK
-712 EISNLRRLQTH
+712 EISNLRRVQTH
-723 RLQEDAENIK
+723 RLQEDADNIK

-753 NVLRGCEKYFIDQK
+753 NVLRGCEKYFLDM
-767 GLSAEEANL
+767 EE

>member
-149 DVESMGDLLNT
+149 GVESMGDLLNT

-229 MTPEIKAFLNENTLM
+229 MTPEIKALLNENTLM

-451 VTFMVGMGTSL
+451 VTFMVGMGSSL

-501 SIMYFGGSVAMVIMA
+501 SIMYFGGPVAMIIMV
-516 CISGFILVR
+516 CISGFLLVR

-552 KDEVWENLKSHT
+552 KDEIWENLKSHT

-689 RIISTGDYTD
+689 RVISTGDYTN
-699 AEKLSSEGKWLKK
+699 AAKLSSEGKWLKK

-723 RLQEDAENIK
+723 RLQEDADNIK

-767 GLSAEEANL
+767 GLNAEEANL

>member
-1 MQQFFTNLKSFME
+1 ME
-14 IFYFAIICILFIF
+14 IFYFAIICVLFIF

-133 SFAISLIKMNS
+133 SFAISLIKLGS
-144 GENLP
+144 HEGLEGVHSLA
-149 DVESMGDLLNT
+149 DLLNT
-160 SKALEVI
+160 GKALEVI

-181 IIVQWIARLIFTYN
+181 IIVQWISRLIFTYN
-195 YKKGLTKKIGIFGG
+195 YKKGLTAKIGIFGG

-218 MLFKGMKGASF
+218 MLFKGMKKAAF
-229 MTPEIKAFLNENTLM
+229 MAVEIKEGITLSNFLEDNIGM
-244 LLGIVFVVSTFLM
+244 LLLIIFVVSTVLM
-257 QILHALK
+257 QFLHAIK

-272 MVGTFALAMAFA
+272 MIGTFALAMAFA

-295 MAALDSFLH
+295 MAALDSVLH
-304 FYHEAV
+304 FAREAV
-310 PAGISP
+310 PAGLSP
-316 DEYMMGFLNDSAT
+316 DEYMMGFLNEPAQ
-329 TSVWFLIGAGAI
+329 TSVWFLIGAGAV
-341 MVFALCTSKKAH
+341 MVYALCTSKKAH

-379 KLVRAGMGFVNGINN
+379 KLVRLGMGFITGINK
-394 ITPKNIK
+394 ISPKSVK
-401 QWVSNRFNQNE
+401 RWVAKRFDQE
-412 VTIDEGAAFD
+412 HATLDDGAAFD

-462 ADRAW
+462 ADHAW
-467 GRETA
+467 GRESA

-478 VISVIGGW
+478 VVSVIGGW
-486 FLTAGAAFILAGIVA
+486 FLTAGAAFILAGTVA
-501 SIMYFGGSVAMVIMA
+501 SIMYFGGEIAMVIMA
-516 CISGFILVR
+516 ALALFLLIR
-525 SHLSYNKKSA
+525 SHLVYKNKKN
-535 KDAERD
+535 EEVRD
-541 IKMDIVLTSEN
+541 VKMDTVLN
-552 KDEVWENLKSHT
+552 AQDPQEVWAALSGHT
-564 AETLCHTLDYAAD
+564 ADTLCHTLEYAAD
-577 TYEGVIT
+577 TYEGVIR
-584 AFANEDVRKLRSAL
+584 AFAREDVRKLRTAL
-598 GKIVEEKAWL
+598 DKIVEEKAWL
-608 KQMRRKETLGFRRI
+608 KKQRRHETLGFRRI

-664 PLSPEYLMEFAP
+664 PLSPQYLEEFAP
-676 YQKRLIEVFRGIS
+676 YQQRLVEVFRGIS
-689 RIISTGDYTD
+689 EVIRTGDFTN

-753 NVLRGCEKYFIDQK
+753 NVLRGCEKFFIDQTDCTVP
-767 GLSAEEANL
+767 EAKL

>member
-1 MQQFFTNLKSFME
+1 ME
-14 IFYFAIICILFIF
+14 IFYFAIICILFVF

-66 FIGASTSNGMMDIAR
+66 FIGASTSSGMMDIAR

-133 SFAISLIKMNS
+133 SFAISLIKINS
-144 GENLP
+144 GEALEG
-149 DVESMGDLLNT
+149 VSTMADLLNT
-160 SKALEVI
+160 GKALEVI

-181 IIVQWIARLIFTYN
+181 VIVQWLARLIFTYN
-195 YKKGLTKKIGIFGG
+195 YKKGLTSKIGIFGG
-209 VAVTSIIYF
+209 VAVTSILYF
-218 MLFKGMKGASF
+218 MLFKGMKNAAF
-229 MTPEIKAFLNENTLM
+229 MTPDVKAYLNENTLM
-244 LLGIVFVVSTFLM
+244 LLGIIFVVSTLLM
-257 QILHALK
+257 QLLHALK
-264 VNVFKVII
+264 VNIFKVII
-272 MVGTFALAMAFA
+272 MIGTFALAMAFA

-295 MAALDSFLH
+295 MAALDSVLH
-304 FYHEAV
+304 FAREAV
-310 PAGISP
+310 PAGISA
-316 DEYMMGFLNDSAT
+316 DDYMMGFLNEPAA

-365 DEGDEMFGSSSMAR
+365 DDGDEMFGSSPVAR
-379 KLVRAGMGFVNGINN
+379 KLVRAGMGFITSINK
-394 ITPKNIK
+394 ISPKSVK
-401 QWVSNRFNQNE
+401 LWVAKRFNQEE
-412 VTIDEGAAFD
+412 VSLDEGAAFD

-451 VTFMVGMGTSL
+451 VTFMVGMGSSL
-462 ADRAW
+462 ADHAW
-467 GRETA
+467 GRESA

-501 SIMYFGGSVAMVIMA
+501 SIMYFGGPVAMVVMA
-516 CISGFILVR
+516 GLALFLLIR
-525 SHLSYNKKSA
+525 SHISYKNKKSE
-535 KDAERD
+535 DVRD
-541 IKMDIVLTSEN
+541 EKMTVVLNSE
-552 KDEVWENLKSHT
+552 DPQEVWAALSSHS
-564 AETLCHTLDYAAD
+564 ADTLCHSLDYAAD
-577 TYEGVIT
+577 TYDYVIN
-584 AFANEDVRKLRSAL
+584 AFAKEDVRKLRTAL
-598 GKIVEEKAWL
+598 ARIVEEKAWL
-608 KQMRRKETLGFRRI
+608 KKQRRQETLGFRRI
-622 DKGLAFEKNT
+622 DKGLAIEKNT

-664 PLSPEYLMEFAP
+664 PLPVQYLEEFAP
-676 YQKRLIEVFRGIS
+676 YRTRLIEVFRSIS
-689 RIISTGDYTD
+689 EIIRTGDFSE
-699 AEKLSSEGKWLKK
+699 AERVSAEGKWLKK
-712 EISNLRRLQTH
+712 EISNLRRVQTH
-723 RLQEDAENIK
+723 RLQQEDADKIK

-753 NVLRGCEKYFIDQK
+753 NVLRGCEKYFIDQVD
-767 GLSAEEANL
+767 EEGREAKL

>member
-1 MQQFFTNLKSFME
+1 ME
-14 IFYFAIICILFIF
+14 YFYVGIICFLFIL
-27 AVIDLNVGVS
+27 AIIDLNVGVS

-53 SLKTILIVAAIGI
+53 SLKVILIVAAIGI

-133 SFAISLIKMNS
+133 SFALAIIKVSS

-149 DVESMGDLLNT
+149 GVESVGDLLNT

-181 IIVQWIARLIFTYN
+181 IIVQWISRLIFTYN
-195 YKKGLTKKIGIFGG
+195 YKKGLTKKIGVFGG

-229 MTPEIKAFLNENTLM
+229 MTPEIKAFLNDNTLM
-244 LLGIVFVVSTFLM
+244 LLGVIFVVSTVIM
-257 QILHALK
+257 QLLHALK
-264 VNVFKVII
+264 VNIFKVII
-272 MVGTFALAMAFA
+272 MIGTFALAMAFA

-295 MAALDSFLH
+295 MAALDSVLH
-304 FYHEAV
+304 FFREGL
-310 PAGISP
+310 PAGYTP
-316 DEYMMGFLNDSAT
+316 DTYMMGFLNEPAT

-365 DEGDEMFGSSSMAR
+365 DEGDEMFGSSSLAR
-379 KLVRAGMGFVNGINN
+379 KLVRMGMGFVNGLNN
-394 ITPKNIK
+394 ITPANVKK
-401 QWVSNRFNQNE
+401 WVNGRFNQSE

-451 VTFMVGMGTSL
+451 VTFMVGMGSSL

-467 GRETA
+467 GRESA

-486 FLTAGAAFILAGIVA
+486 FLTAGAAFILAGLVA
-501 SIMYFGGSVAMVIMA
+501 SVNYLAGPVGMFVMVALAIFLL
-516 CISGFILVR
+516 IR
-525 SHLSYNKKSA
+525 SHMSYKNKKN
-535 KDAERD
+535 EEVRD
-541 IKMDIVLTSEN
+541 EKMDIILTSE
-552 KDEVWENLKSHT
+552 DPGRVWNNLKAHT
-564 AETLCHTLDYAAD
+564 AETLCHTLDFAAD
-577 TYEGVIT
+577 TYENVIS
-584 AFANEDVRKLRSAL
+584 AFANEDVRKLRTAL
-598 GKIVEEKAWL
+598 GKIVEEKALL
-608 KQMRRKETLGFRRI
+608 KKMRRQETLGFRRI

-637 SNNAQQ
+637 SNNGQQ

-664 PLSPEYLMEFAP
+664 PLSPQYYDEFAP
-676 YQKRLIEVFRGIS
+676 YQKRLVEVFRGIS
-689 RIISTGDYTD
+689 RVISIGDYTD
-699 AEKLSSEGKWLKK
+699 AEKLSAEGKWLKK
-712 EISNLRRLQTH
+712 EISNLRRVQTH

-753 NVLRGCEKYFIDQK
+753 NVLRGCEKYFVDQK
-767 GLSAEEANL
+767 DLAVEAKL

>member
-1 MQQFFTNLKSFME
+1 ME
-14 IFYFAIICILFIF
+14 YFYFAIICVLFIF
-27 AVIDLNVGVS
+27 AIIDLNVGVS

-53 SLKTILIVAAIGI
+53 SLKTILFIAAIGI
-66 FIGASTSNGMMDIAR
+66 FIGASTSSGMMDIAR

-133 SFAISLIKMNS
+133 SFAISLIKINS
-144 GENLP
+144 GEALEG
-149 DVESMGDLLNT
+149 VSSMGDLLNT
-160 SKALEVI
+160 GKALEVI

-181 IIVQWIARLIFTYN
+181 IVVQWISRLIFTYN
-195 YKKGLTKKIGIFGG
+195 YKKGLTKKIGVFGG
-209 VAVTSIIYF
+209 VAVTSILYF
-218 MLFKGMKGASF
+218 MLFKGMKNAAF
-229 MTPEIKAFLNENTLM
+229 MTPDVKAYLNENTLM
-244 LLGIVFVVSTFLM
+244 LLGVIFVVSTILM
-257 QILHALK
+257 QFLHALK

-272 MVGTFALAMAFA
+272 LIGTFALAMAFA

-295 MAALDSFLH
+295 MAALDSVIH
-304 FYHEAV
+304 FAEVAV
-310 PAGISP
+310 PAGISA
-316 DEYMMGFLNDSAT
+316 DEYMMGFLNEPAQ
-329 TSVWFLIGAGAI
+329 TSIWFLIGAGAI
-341 MVFALCTSKKAH
+341 MVYALCTSKKAH
-353 EVLKTSINLSRQ
+353 EVLNTSINLSRQ

-379 KLVRAGMGFVNGINN
+379 KLVRAGMGFITSINK
-394 ITPKNIK
+394 ISPKSLK
-401 QWVSNRFNQNE
+401 RWVAKRFNQE
-412 VTIDEGAAFD
+412 EATLDDGAAFD

-451 VTFMVGMGTSL
+451 VTFMVGMGSSL
-462 ADRAW
+462 ADHAW
-467 GRETA
+467 GRESA

-486 FLTAGAAFILAGIVA
+486 FLTAGAAFILAGIVS
-501 SIMYFGGSVAMVIMA
+501 SIMYFGGPVAMVIMA
-516 CISGFILVR
+516 GLALFLLIR
-525 SHLSYNKKSA
+525 SHISYKNKKNE
-535 KDAERD
+535 DVRD
-541 IKMDIVLTSEN
+541 VKLDIVLNSQDA
-552 KDEVWENLKSHT
+552 DEVWTALSGHT
-564 AETLCHTLDYAAD
+564 ADTLCHTLDYAAD
-577 TYEGVIT
+577 TYDGVIR
-584 AFANEDVRKLRSAL
+584 AFAREDVRKLRTAL
-598 GKIVEEKAWL
+598 TKIVEEKAWL
-608 KQMRRKETLGFRRI
+608 KKMRRHETLGFRRI

-664 PLSPEYLMEFAP
+664 PLSPQYLEEFAP
-676 YQKRLIEVFRGIS
+676 YQKRLVAVFRGIS
-689 RIISTGDYTD
+689 EVIRTGDFSE
-699 AEKLSSEGKWLKK
+699 AEKLSAEGKWLKK
-712 EISNLRRLQTH
+712 EISNLRRVQTH
-723 RLQEDAENIK
+723 RLQEDADNIK

-753 NVLRGCEKYFIDQK
+753 NVLRGCEKFFGENVPYTI
-767 GLSAEEANL
+767 EEV